1 MAHLSGG
8 AEAHARF
15 KQYEYRANSSLVL
28 TTDSRPRD
36 THEPT
41 GEPETLYGKIDPK
54 SFGDRAYKGR
64 APELDEKLKK
74 SKKKKEREPLT
85 SEPVTNRQSKRR
97 RLQAESILSSG
108 EEGIYQPK
116 TKETRAAY
124 EAMLSVI
131 QQQLGGQP
139 LNIVSGAADEIL
151 SVLKNDIFKNPE
163 KKKEIEKLLNPIPN
177 QIFDQLVSIGRLIT
191 DFQDGGDAAGS
202 GAAANTDD
210 ALDDDVG
217 VAVEFEENED
227 DEDESDCD
235 LVQEDEEE
243 EDDGLEPHGAGGMQ
257 MGSGIDDDDM
267 QEANEG
273 MALNVQDIDA
283 YWLQRKIS
291 QAYDQQIDPQQ
302 CQKLAED
309 VLKILAEGDD
319 REVET
324 KLLVHLQFD
333 KFSLI
338 KLLLRNRLKIVWC
351 TRLARAEDQEE
362 RKKIEEE
369 MMGLGLDL
377 AAILEQLHATRATA
391 KERQKNLEKSIREEA
406 RRLKDES
413 GGGDGDR
420 DRDRRGFVDRDAE
433 SGWLKGQRQLL
444 DLESIAFHQGGLLMA
459 NKKCELPLG
468 SYRNHSK
475 GYEEVHVPA
484 LKPKPLAPGEE
495 LIKISVM
502 PDWAQPAFKGMTQLN
517 RVQSKVYESALFT
530 AENILLCAPTGA
542 GKTNVAMLTILQQIA
557 LHRNPDGSFNNGNYK
572 IVYVAPMKALVA
584 EVVGNLS
591 NRLQHYDVKVKELS
605 GDQSL
610 TRQQIEE
617 TQIIVTTPEK
627 WDIITRKSGDRTYT
641 QLVKLLIIDEIHL
654 LHDNR
659 GPVLESIVART
670 VRQIENTKE
679 HIRLVG
685 LSATLPNYEDV
696 ALFLRVDLEKGLFH
710 FDNSYRPCPLAQQYI
725 GITVKKP
732 LQRFQLM
739 NDVCYEKVLAV
750 AGKHQV
756 LIFVH
761 SRKETA
767 KTARAIRDTAL
778 ANDTLGRFLKEDSA
792 SREIL
797 HSHTELVKSN
807 DLKDLLPYGF
817 AIHHAGMAR
826 VDRQLVEDLFGD
838 GHVQVLVSTATLAWG
853 VNLPAHTVIIKG
865 TQIYNPEKGAWTE
878 LSPLDVMQMLGRAG
892 RPQYDSYGEG
902 IILTGHSELQY
913 YLSLMNQQLPIESQ
927 FVSKLADQLNAE
939 IVLGTVQNARE
950 ACNWIGYT
958 YLYVRM
964 LRNPTLY
971 GLAPDVLTRDIT
983 LEERRADLSLLEPN
997 NPTILPSLAA
1007 ATTPLARSLC
1017 CKPVTGVAMLLN
1029 MLTPPTDLVLR
1040 YHSSLT
1046 EISKSKMIHS
1056 AATILDKN
1064 NLVKY
1069 DRKSGYF
1076 QVTDLGR
1083 IASYYY
1089 ITHGTISTYNEHLKP
1104 TMGDIE
1110 LCRLF
1115 SLSEE
1120 FKYVSVRQD
1129 EKMELAK
1136 LLDRVPIPIK
1146 ESLEEPSAKINVL
1159 LQAYISQLKLEGLSL
1174 TSDMVFITQSAG
1186 RLMRALFEIVLKRG
1200 WAQLAEKALNLCK
1213 MVNKRMWSV
1222 QTPLRQFNGIP
1233 NEILMKLEKKDL
1245 AWERYYDLSS
1255 QEIGELIRFAKMG
1268 RTLHKFIHQFPKLNL
1283 GAHVQPITRTVLRVE
1298 LTITPDFQWEDKVH
1312 GFVEPFWV
1320 IVEDN
1325 DGEYILHHEYF
1336 MLKKQYIDEDHVL
1349 NFTVPIYE
1357 PLPPQYFIRVVS
1369 DRWLGSQSVLPV
1381 SFRHLILPEK
1391 YPPPTELL
1399 DLQPLP
1405 VTALRNPSYE
1415 ALYQEFKHFNP
1426 IQTQVFT
1433 VLYNTDDNV
1442 LVAAPTGSGKTICAE
1457 FAVLRNHQKGHE
1469 SIMRAVYIAPMEA
1482 LAQERYRDW
1491 ERKFGKGLGLRV
1503 VELTGETATDLKLL
1517 EKGQVIISTPEK
1529 WDALSRRWKQR
1540 KHVQQ
1545 VSLFIIDELHL
1556 IGGQGG
1562 PILEVIV
1569 SRMRYIASQGDN
1581 KIRIVALS
1589 TSLANAK
1596 DLGEWIGAS
1605 SHGLFNFPPGVR
1617 PVPLEIHIQGVDIAN
1632 FEARMQA
1639 MAKPT
1644 YTAIV
1649 QHAKSGKPAL
1659 VFVPTRK
1666 HARLTAVDLMTYS
1679 NADSGEKSTFL
1690 LRSVEELEPFL
1701 SKVKEPMLSAT
1712 LRHGVG
1718 YLHEG
1723 LTSMDQEVVSQL
1735 FEAGWIQVC
1744 VASSSMCWGAPL
1756 SAHLVVVMGT
1766 QYYDGRENAHTDY
1779 PVTDLLQMM
1788 GHASRPLLDNSGKC
1802 VILCHAPRKEYYKKF
1817 LYEAF
1822 PVESHLHHFLHD
1834 NLNAEV
1840 VVGVI
1845 ENKQDAVDYLTW
1857 TFMYRRLT
1865 QNPNYYNLQG
1875 VSHRHLSD
1883 HLSELIENTLSD
1895 LEASKCVA
1903 IEDDMDLSPL
1913 NLGMIASYY
1922 YISYT
1927 TIERFSSSLTS
1938 KTKMKGLLEILA
1950 SASEYSQIPIRPG
1963 EEELIRRLINHQRF
1977 SFENP
1982 KCTDPHVKANAL
1994 LQAHFSRHTV
2004 VGNLSSDQREV
2015 LLSSSRLLQ
2024 AMVDVISSNG
2034 WLSLALLAMEVSQ
2047 MVTQGMWE
2055 RDSMLL
2061 QLPHFTKEL
2070 AKKCQ
2075 ENPGKS
2081 IETVFDLVEMED
2093 DERRELL
2100 QMSDLQLLDIARF
2113 CNRFPNIDMTYEVL
2127 ESDDVRAG
2135 EDVSLQVTLERDL
2148 EGRSEV
2154 GSVDAPRYPK
2164 AKEEGWWLVVGDIKT
2179 NQLLAIKRVSLQ
2191 RKSKVKLEFAAPAEA
2206 GKRSYTLYFMCD
2218 SYLGCDQEYSFTI
2231 DAKEASSAGDDSGRE

>member
-1 MAHLSGG
+1 MAHLGGG

-41 GEPETLYGKIDPK
+41 GEPESLWGKIDPK
-54 SFGDRAYKGR
+54 TFGDRAARGR
-64 APELDEKLKK
+64 PPELDEKLRK
-74 SKKKKEREPLT
+74 SKKKKEREPI
-85 SEPVTNRQSKRR
+85 SEPVHTRQSKKR
-97 RLQAESILSSG
+97 RLQEESVLTAT
-108 EEGIYQPK
+108 EEGVYQPK

-124 EAMLSVI
+124 EAMLSLI

-139 LNIVSGAADEIL
+139 LNIVSAAADEIL
-151 SVLKNDIFKNPE
+151 AVLKNDVIKAPD
-163 KKKEIEKLLNPIPN
+163 KKKEIEKLLNPIS
-177 QIFDQLVSIGRLIT
+177 QHVFDQLNTIGKMIT
-191 DFQDGGDAAGS
+191 DYQDGGDAAAAS
-202 GAAANTDD
+202 AANGDD

-227 DEDESDCD
+227 EEDESDLD
-235 LVQEDEEE
+235 MVQEDED
-243 EDDGLEPHGAGGMQ
+243 EDDDVAEPNGTGAMQ
-257 MGSGIDDDDM
+257 MGGGIDDDDM
-267 QEANEG
+267 QDANEG
-273 MALNVQDIDA
+273 MNLNVQDIDA

-302 CQKLAED
+302 CQKLAEE
-309 VLKILAEGDD
+309 VLKILAEGDA

-324 KLLVHLQFD
+324 KLIKHLQFD

-338 KLLLRNRLKIVWC
+338 KFLLRNRLKIVWC

-362 RKKIEEE
+362 RKRIEEE
-369 MMGLGLDL
+369 MTGSGPELG
-377 AAILEQLHATRATA
+377 AILEQLHATRATA

-413 GGGDGDR
+413 GGDGDR
-420 DRDRRGFVDRDAE
+420 SQRGLADRDTD
-433 SGWLKGQRQLL
+433 SGWMKGQRQLL
-444 DLESIAFHQGGLLMA
+444 DLDSIAFHQGGLLMA
-459 NKKCELPLG
+459 NKKTILPEG
-468 SYRNHSK
+468 SYRHQTK
-475 GYEEVHVPA
+475 GYEEVHIPA
-484 LKPKPLAPGEE
+484 LKPKPLEPGED
-495 LIKISVM
+495 LVKIAAM

-517 RVQSKVYESALFT
+517 RVQSKVYETALFS
-530 AENILLCAPTGA
+530 ADNILLCAPTGA
-542 GKTNVAMLTILQQIA
+542 GKTNVAVLTILQQIA
-557 LHRNPDGSFNNGNYK
+557 LNRGSDGSFNHNSYK

-605 GDQSL
+605 GDQTL
-610 TRQQIEE
+610 TKQQIEE

-670 VRQIENTKE
+670 VRQIETTKE
-679 HIRLVG
+679 NIRLVG
-685 LSATLPNYEDV
+685 LSATLPNFEDV
-696 ALFLRVDLEKGLFH
+696 ALFLRVELKKGLFY

-739 NDVCYEKVLAV
+739 NDVCYEKVMAV

-767 KTARAIRDTAL
+767 KTARAIRDAAL
-778 ANDTLGRFLKEDSA
+778 AKDTLGRFLKEDSA

-797 HSHTELVKSN
+797 HTHTDLVKSN

-817 AIHHAGMAR
+817 AVHHAGMAR
-826 VDRQLVEDLFGD
+826 ADRQLVEDLFAD

-892 RPQYDSYGEG
+892 RPQFDTYGEG
-902 IILTGHSELQY
+902 IIITGHSELQY

-958 YLYVRM
+958 YLYIRM

-971 GLAPDVLTRDIT
+971 GLAADVLTKDIT
-983 LEERRADLSLLEPN
+983 LEERRADL
-997 NPTILPSLAA
+997 
-1007 ATTPLARSLC
+1007 
-1017 CKPVTGVAMLLN
+1017 
-1029 MLTPPTDLVLR
+1029 
-1040 YHSSLT
+1040 
-1046 EISKSKMIHS
+1046 IHS

-1064 NLVKY
+1064 NLIKY

-1104 TMGDIE
+1104 MMGDIE

-1120 FKYVSVRQD
+1120 FKYVTVRQD

-1174 TSDMVFITQSAG
+1174 TSDMVFITQSAS
-1186 RLMRALFEIVLKRG
+1186 RLLRALFEIVLKRG
-1200 WAQLAEKALNLCK
+1200 WAQLAEKALNMCK
-1213 MVNKRMWSV
+1213 MVNRRIWSV

-1255 QEIGELIRFAKMG
+1255 QEIGELIRYPKMG

-1283 GAHVQPITRTVLRVE
+1283 AAHVQPITRSVLRVE
-1298 LTITPDFQWEDKVH
+1298 LTITPDFQWDDKVH
-1312 GFVEPFWV
+1312 GYVEPFWV

-1336 MLKKQYIDEDHVL
+1336 LLKKQYIDEDHTL
-1349 NFTVPIYE
+1349 NFTVPISE
-1357 PLPPQYFIRVVS
+1357 PLPPQYFICVVS
-1369 DRWLGSQSVLPV
+1369 DRWLGSQTVLPV

-1415 ALYQEFKHFNP
+1415 ALYQEFRHFNP
-1426 IQTQVFT
+1426 VQTQVFT

-1457 FAVLRNHQKGHE
+1457 FSILRNHQKGPE
-1469 SIMRAVYIAPMEA
+1469 NVMRVVYIAPIEA
-1482 LAQERYRDW
+1482 LAKERFRDW
-1491 ERKFGKGLGLRV
+1491 ERKFAKGLGLRV

-1517 EKGQVIISTPEK
+1517 EKGQIIISTPEK

-1540 KHVQQ
+1540 KYVQQ

-1556 IGGQGG
+1556 IGGYGG
-1562 PILEVIV
+1562 PVLEVIV
-1569 SRMRYIASQGDN
+1569 SRMRYIASQGEN

-1596 DLGEWIGAS
+1596 DLGEWIGAT
-1605 SHGLFNFPPGVR
+1605 SHGLFNFP
-1617 PVPLEIHIQGVDIAN
+1617 
-1632 FEARMQA
+1632 QA
-1639 MAKPT
+1639 
-1644 YTAIV
+1644 
-1649 QHAKSGKPAL
+1649 
-1659 VFVPTRK
+1659 FVLCLWRF
-1666 HARLTAVDLMTYS
+1666 
-1679 NADSGEKSTFL
+1679 TFKEWIL
-1690 LRSVEELEPFL
+1690 L
-1701 SKVKEPMLSAT
+1701 T
-1712 LRHGVG
+1712 LR
-1718 YLHEG
+1718 
-1723 LTSMDQEVVSQL
+1723 QE
-1735 FEAGWIQVC
+1735 C
-1744 VASSSMCWGAPL
+1744 
-1756 SAHLVVVMGT
+1756 
-1766 QYYDGRENAHTDY
+1766 
-1779 PVTDLLQMM
+1779 
-1788 GHASRPLLDNSGKC
+1788 
-1802 VILCHAPRKEYYKKF
+1802 
-1817 LYEAF
+1817 
-1822 PVESHLHHFLHD
+1822 
-1834 NLNAEV
+1834 
-1840 VVGVI
+1840 
-1845 ENKQDAVDYLTW
+1845 
-1857 TFMYRRLT
+1857 
-1865 QNPNYYNLQG
+1865 
-1875 VSHRHLSD
+1875 
-1883 HLSELIENTLSD
+1883 
-1895 LEASKCVA
+1895 
-1903 IEDDMDLSPL
+1903 
-1913 NLGMIASYY
+1913 
-1922 YISYT
+1922 
-1927 TIERFSSSLTS
+1927 
-1938 KTKMKGLLEILA
+1938 
-1950 SASEYSQIPIRPG
+1950 
-1963 EEELIRRLINHQRF
+1963 
-1977 SFENP
+1977 
-1982 KCTDPHVKANAL
+1982 
-1994 LQAHFSRHTV
+1994 
-2004 VGNLSSDQREV
+2004 
-2015 LLSSSRLLQ
+2015 
-2024 AMVDVISSNG
+2024 
-2034 WLSLALLAMEVSQ
+2034 
-2047 MVTQGMWE
+2047 
-2055 RDSMLL
+2055 
-2061 QLPHFTKEL
+2061 
-2070 AKKCQ
+2070 
-2075 ENPGKS
+2075 
-2081 IETVFDLVEMED
+2081 
-2093 DERRELL
+2093 
-2100 QMSDLQLLDIARF
+2100 
-2113 CNRFPNIDMTYEVL
+2113 
-2127 ESDDVRAG
+2127 
-2135 EDVSLQVTLERDL
+2135 
-2148 EGRSEV
+2148 
-2154 GSVDAPRYPK
+2154 
-2164 AKEEGWWLVVGDIKT
+2164 
-2179 NQLLAIKRVSLQ
+2179 
-2191 RKSKVKLEFAAPAEA
+2191 KL
-2206 GKRSYTLYFMCD
+2206 
-2218 SYLGCDQEYSFTI
+2218 
-2231 DAKEASSAGDDSGRE
+2231 

>member
-1 MAHLSGG
+1 MAHLGGG

-41 GEPETLYGKIDPK
+41 GEPESLYGKIDPK
-54 SFGDRAYKGR
+54 TFGDRAYRGR
-64 APELDEKLKK
+64 PPELDEKLKK
-74 SKKKKEREPLT
+74 SKKKKEREPLG
-85 SEPVTNRQSKRR
+85 SEPVPSRQSKKRR
-97 RLQAESILSSG
+97 KEESVLTSV
-108 EEGIYQPK
+108 EEGVYQPK

-151 SVLKNDIFKNPE
+151 AVLKNDAFKNPD

-177 QIFDQLVSIGRLIT
+177 HVFDQLVSIGRLIT
-191 DFQDGGDAAGS
+191 DFQEGGDVGGS
-202 GAAANTDD
+202 GGGTAEDG
-210 ALDDDVG
+210 LDDDVG
-217 VAVEFEENED
+217 VAVEFEENEE
-227 DEDESDCD
+227 EDEESDFD
-235 LVQEDEEE
+235 MVQEDEEE
-243 EDDGLEPHGAGGMQ
+243 DDDVAEANESGAMQ
-257 MGSGIDDDDM
+257 MGGGIDDDDG
-267 QEANEG
+267 QDANEG
-273 MALNVQDIDA
+273 MTLNVQDIDA

-291 QAYDQQIDPQQ
+291 QAYEQQIDPQQ
-302 CQKLAED
+302 CQKLAEE

-319 REVET
+319 RDVEN
-324 KLLVHLQFD
+324 KLLLHLQFE

-338 KLLLRNRLKIVWC
+338 KFLLRNRWKVVWC

-369 MMGLGLDL
+369 MMGLGPNLV
-377 AAILEQLHATRATA
+377 AILEQLHATRATA

-413 GGGDGDR
+413 GGD
-420 DRDRRGFVDRDAE
+420 VDRDQRVLVDRDGDG
-433 SGWLKGQRQLL
+433 GWLKGQRQLL
-444 DLESIAFHQGGLLMA
+444 DLDSISFHQGGLLMA

-484 LKPKPLAPGEE
+484 LKPKPLADDEK
-495 LIKISVM
+495 IVKISTM
-502 PDWAQPAFKGMTQLN
+502 PEWAQPAFSGMTQLN
-517 RVQSKVYESALFT
+517 RVQSKVYDTALFS

-557 LHRNPDGSFNNGNYK
+557 LNRNQDGTINKNNFK

-591 NRLQHYDVKVKELS
+591 GRLQHYGIEVKELS
-605 GDQSL
+605 GDQTL

-670 VRQIENTKE
+670 VRQIETTKD

-696 ALFLRVDLEKGLFH
+696 ALFLRVDLDKGLFYC
-710 FDNSYRPCPLAQQYI
+710 DNSYRPCPLAQQYI
-725 GITVKKP
+725 GISVKKP

-739 NDVCYEKVLAV
+739 NDICYEKVMAV
-750 AGKHQV
+750 AGKHQI

-778 ANDTLGRFLKEDSA
+778 ANDTLGRFLTENSA

-797 HSHTELVKSN
+797 QSHTDLMKNN

-817 AIHHAGMAR
+817 AIHHAGLAR
-826 VDRQLVEDLFGD
+826 GDRELVEALFAD
-838 GHVQVLVSTATLAWG
+838 KHVQVLVSTATLAWG
-853 VNLPAHTVIIKG
+853 VNLPAHNVIIKG

-892 RPQYDSYGEG
+892 RPQYDTYGEG
-902 IILTGHSELQY
+902 IIITGNTELQY

-927 FVSKLADQLNAE
+927 FISKLADQLNAE

-971 GLAPDVLTRDIT
+971 GLPADVLTRDVL
-983 LEERRADLSLLEPN
+983 LEERRADL
-997 NPTILPSLAA
+997 
-1007 ATTPLARSLC
+1007 
-1017 CKPVTGVAMLLN
+1017 
-1029 MLTPPTDLVLR
+1029 
-1040 YHSSLT
+1040 
-1046 EISKSKMIHS
+1046 IHS

-1089 ITHGTISTYNEHLKP
+1089 ITHGTIATYNEHLKP

-1120 FKYVSVRQD
+1120 FKYVTVRQD

-1146 ESLEEPSAKINVL
+1146 ESLEESSAKINVL

-1174 TSDMVFITQSAG
+1174 TSDMIFITQSAG

-1213 MVNKRMWSV
+1213 MVSKRMWSV
-1222 QTPLRQFNGIP
+1222 QTPLRQFTGISHQ
-1233 NEILMKLEKKDL
+1233 ILNRIEKKDL
-1245 AWERYYDLSS
+1245 AWERYYDLSA
-1255 QEIGELIRFAKMG
+1255 QEIGELLRIPKMG
-1268 RTLHKFIHQFPKLNL
+1268 KTLYKYIHQFPKLEL
-1283 GAHVQPITRTVLRVE
+1283 AAHVQPITRTVLKVE
-1298 LTITPDFQWEDKVH
+1298 LTITPDFQWDDKIH

-1336 MLKKQYIDEDHVL
+1336 LLKKQFIDDDHTL
-1349 NFTVPIYE
+1349 NFSVPIYE
-1357 PLPPQYFIRVVS
+1357 PLPPQYFIQVVS

-1405 VTALRNPSYE
+1405 VSALRNPSYE
-1415 ALYQEFKHFNP
+1415 ALYHEFKHFNP
-1426 IQTQVFT
+1426 VQTQVFT

-1457 FAVLRNHQKGHE
+1457 FAILRNRQKGPD
-1469 SIMRAVYIAPMEA
+1469 SIMRAVYIAPIEA
-1482 LAQERYRDW
+1482 LAKERYRDW
-1491 ERKFGKGLGLRV
+1491 ERKFGKGLGVRV

-1517 EKGQVIISTPEK
+1517 EKGQLIISTPEK

-1562 PILEVIV
+1562 PVLEVIV
-1569 SRMRYIASQGDN
+1569 SRMRYIASQVEN

-1596 DLGEWIGAS
+1596 DLGEWIGAT

-1649 QHAKSGKPAL
+1649 QHARNGKPAI

-1666 HARLTAVDLMTYS
+1666 HAQLTAVDLMTYS
-1679 NADSGEKSTFL
+1679 GADSGEKPIFL
-1690 LRSVEELEPFL
+1690 PREPEELAPFVDKIKD
-1701 SKVKEPMLSAT
+1701 SMLKAT
-1712 LRHGVG
+1712 LQYGVG

-1723 LTSMDQEVVSQL
+1723 LTAMDQEVVSHL

-1744 VASSSMCWGAPL
+1744 VMSSSLCWGLPL
-1756 SAHLVVVMGT
+1756 MAHLVVVMGT
-1766 QYYDGRENAHTDY
+1766 QYYDGQENAHTDY

-1788 GHASRPLLDNSGKC
+1788 GHASRPLVDNSGKC
-1802 VILCHAPRKEYYKKF
+1802 VILCHASRKEYYKKF

-1822 PVESHLHHFLHD
+1822 PVESHLQHYLHD
-1834 NLNAEV
+1834 NLNAEI

-1883 HLSELIENTLSD
+1883 HLSELVENTLSD
-1895 LEASKCVA
+1895 LEASKC
-1903 IEDDMDLSPL
+1903 ISMEDEMDLSPL

-1922 YISYT
+1922 YINYT
-1927 TIERFSSSLTS
+1927 TIEKFSSSLTS

-1950 SASEYSQIPIRPG
+1950 HASEYAQLPIRPG
-1963 EEELIRRLINHQRF
+1963 EEEVIRRLINHQRF
-1977 SFENP
+1977 SVENP
-1982 KCTDPHVKANAL
+1982 RLIDSHLKANAL
-1994 LQAHFSRHTV
+1994 LQAHFSRHV
-2004 VGNLSSDQREV
+2004 VGGNLASDQREV
-2015 LLSSSRLLQ
+2015 LLSASRLLQ

-2061 QLPHFTKEL
+2061 QLPHFTKDL

-2093 DERRELL
+2093 DERQELL
-2100 QMSDLQLLDIARF
+2100 QMSDSQLLDIARF
-2113 CNRFPNIDMTYEVL
+2113 CNRFPNIDMAYDVL
-2127 ESDDVRAG
+2127 ESDNVRAG
-2135 EDVSLQVTLERDL
+2135 EDITLQVTLERDL
-2148 EGRSEV
+2148 EGRMEV
-2154 GSVDAPRYPK
+2154 GPVDAPRYPK
-2164 AKEEGWWLVVGDIKT
+2164 AKEEGWWLVVGDTKT
-2179 NQLLAIKRVSLQ
+2179 NQLLAIKRVSLL
-2191 RKSKVKLEFAAPAEA
+2191 RKSRVKLEFTAPPEA
-2206 GKRSYTLYFMCD
+2206 GKKTYVLYFMCD
-2218 SYLGCDQEYSFTI
+2218 SYLGCDQEYSFTVDI
-2231 DAKEASSAGDDSGRE
+2231 KEAAAPDEE

>member
-1 MAHLSGG
+1 MAHLGGG

-41 GEPETLYGKIDPK
+41 GEPESLWGKIDPK
-54 SFGDRAYKGR
+54 HFGDRVYRGKP
-64 APELDEKLKK
+64 PELEEKLKK
-74 SKKKKEREPLT
+74 SKKKKERDPAALEQEPRK
-85 SEPVTNRQSKRR
+85 ESKRR
-97 RLQAESILSSG
+97 RVLQEESVLSLADDAV
-108 EEGIYQPK
+108 YQPK

-124 EAMLSVI
+124 EALLSVI
-131 QQQLGGQP
+131 QQQFGGQP
-139 LNIVSGAADEIL
+139 QDVLSGAADEVL
-151 SVLKNDIFKNPE
+151 SVLKNEKFKNPD
-163 KKKEIEKLLNPIPN
+163 KKKEIEKLLNPISN
-177 QIFDQLVSIGRLIT
+177 QLFDQLVSIGRLIT
-191 DFQDGGDAAGS
+191 DYQDGGDAAAPAPADG
-202 GAAANTDD
+202 NEE
-210 ALDDDVG
+210 ALDDDIG
-217 VAVEFEENED
+217 VAVEFEE
-227 DEDESDCD
+227 
-235 LVQEDEEE
+235 DEEE
-243 EDDGLEPHGAGGMQ
+243 EESDYDQVQEESENEDEEGQEQNGSGAMQ
-257 MGSGIDDDDM
+257 MGGIDDDDLE
-267 QEANEG
+267 EANEG
-273 MALNVQDIDA
+273 LALNVQDIDA

-291 QAYDQQIDPQQ
+291 QAYEEIDPQQ
-302 CQKLAED
+302 SQKLAEE
-309 VLKILAEGDD
+309 VLEILAEGDD
-319 REVET
+319 RDVENRLVM
-324 KLLVHLQFD
+324 LLDYD
-333 KFSLI
+333 KFDLI

-351 TRLARAEDQEE
+351 TRLARAEDQEQ

-369 MMGLGLDL
+369 MTTMGPGL
-377 AAILEQLHATRATA
+377 ATILEQLHATRASA

-406 RRLKDES
+406 RRLKDERS
-413 GGGDGDR
+413 GTDGDEG
-420 DRDRRGFVDRDAE
+420 RRVVDRDADN
-433 SGWLKGQRQLL
+433 GWLKGQRQLL
-444 DLESIAFHQGGLLMA
+444 DLDSLAFHQGGLLMA

-468 SYRNHSK
+468 SYRANQK
-475 GYEEVHVPA
+475 GYEEVHVPS
-484 LKPKPLAPGEE
+484 LKPKPFADGEE
-495 LIKISVM
+495 LIKISMM
-502 PDWAQPAFKGMTQLN
+502 PEWAQPAFEGMKQLN
-517 RVQSKVYESALFT
+517 RVQSRVYETALFSP
-530 AENILLCAPTGA
+530 ENILLCAPTGA
-542 GKTNVAMLTILQQIA
+542 GKTNVAMLTILHELGMHQSE
-557 LHRNPDGSFNNGNYK
+557 NPDEPFSKK
-572 IVYVAPMKALVA
+572 IIYVAPMKALVA

-591 NRLQHYDVKVKELS
+591 HRLKSYNIVVKELS
-605 GDQSL
+605 GDHSL

-617 TQIIVTTPEK
+617 THIIVTTPEK
-627 WDIITRKSGDRTYT
+627 WDIVTRKSGDRTYT

-670 VRQIENTKE
+670 VRQIETTKE

-696 ALFLRVDLEKGLFH
+696 ALFLRVDRSKGLFY

-739 NDVCYEKVLAV
+739 NEICYEKVMGA

-778 ANDTLGRFLKEDSA
+778 ANDTLGRFLRDDGA

-797 HSHTELVKSN
+797 QNQTELVKSN
-807 DLKDLLPYGF
+807 ELKDLLPYGF
-817 AIHHAGMAR
+817 AIHHAGMTR
-826 VDRQLVEDLFGD
+826 PDRSLVEDLFAD

-865 TQIYNPEKGAWTE
+865 TQVYNPEKGAWTE

-902 IILTGHSELQY
+902 IILTGHTELQY

-950 ACNWIGYT
+950 ACTWIGYT
-958 YLYVRM
+958 YLYIRM

-971 GLAPDVLTRDIT
+971 GLPADILEKDT
-983 LEERRADLSLLEPN
+983 NLEERRADL
-997 NPTILPSLAA
+997 
-1007 ATTPLARSLC
+1007 
-1017 CKPVTGVAMLLN
+1017 
-1029 MLTPPTDLVLR
+1029 
-1040 YHSSLT
+1040 
-1046 EISKSKMIHS
+1046 IHS
-1056 AATILDKN
+1056 AASILDRN
-1064 NLVKY
+1064 NLIKY

-1089 ITHGTISTYNEHLKP
+1089 ITHGTISTYNEYLKP

-1120 FKYVSVRQD
+1120 FKYVAVRQD

-1136 LLDRVPIPIK
+1136 LLDRVPIPVK

-1159 LQAYISQLKLEGLSL
+1159 LQAYIAGLKLEGLSL
-1174 TSDMVFITQSAG
+1174 TSDMVYIRQSAG
-1186 RLMRALFEIVLKRG
+1186 RLLRALFEIVLKRG
-1200 WAQLAEKALNLCK
+1200 WAQLAERALNMCK
-1213 MVNKRMWSV
+1213 MVDKRMWSV
-1222 QTPLRQFNGIP
+1222 QTPLRQFAGIP

-1255 QEIGELIRFAKMG
+1255 QEIGELIRYQKMG
-1268 RTLHKFIHQFPKLNL
+1268 RTLHKNIHQLPKLNL
-1283 GAHVQPITRTVLRVE
+1283 AARVQPITRTILGFE
-1298 LTITPDFQWEDKVH
+1298 LTITPDFQWDDKVH
-1312 GFVEPFWV
+1312 GYVEPFWV

-1325 DGEYILHHEYF
+1325 DGEFILHHEYF
-1336 MLKKQYIDEDHVL
+1336 MLKKQYIDEDHTL

-1369 DRWLGSQSVLPV
+1369 DKWLGSLTVLPV
-1381 SFRHLILPEK
+1381 CFRHLILPEK

-1405 VTALRNPSYE
+1405 VTALRNPLYE
-1415 ALYQEFKHFNP
+1415 ALYGTFKHFNP

-1457 FAVLRNHQKGHE
+1457 FALLRNHQKGPE
-1469 SIMRAVYIAPMEA
+1469 SIMRAVYIAPIEA
-1482 LAQERYRDW
+1482 LAKERYLEW
-1491 ERKFGKGLGLRV
+1491 KEKFGKGLGMNV

-1517 EKGQVIISTPEK
+1517 ERGQIIISTPEK

-1545 VSLFIIDELHL
+1545 VSLFIVDELHL
-1556 IGGQGG
+1556 IGGSMG
-1562 PILEVIV
+1562 PILEIIV
-1569 SRMRYIASQGDN
+1569 SRMRRIASQIGN
-1581 KIRIVALS
+1581 SIRIVALS
-1589 TSLANAK
+1589 ASLANAK
-1596 DLGEWIGAS
+1596 DLGEWIGAT

-1639 MAKPT
+1639 MTKPT

-1649 QHAKSGKPAL
+1649 QHGKNGKPAL
-1659 VFVPTRK
+1659 IFVPTRK
-1666 HARLTAVDLMTYS
+1666 HARLTAIDLMTYS
-1679 NADSGEKSTFL
+1679 IADSGEKPAFL
-1690 LRSVEELEPFL
+1690 LGSIEDMETFI
-1701 SKVKEPMLSAT
+1701 SGVKEDVLKNTLS
-1712 LRHGVG
+1712 HGIG
-1718 YLHEG
+1718 FLHEG
-1723 LTSMDQEVVSQL
+1723 LTDLDREVVLQL
-1735 FEAGWIQVC
+1735 FLSGRIQVC
-1744 VASSSMCWGAPL
+1744 VASSSMCWGISMP
-1756 SAHLVVVMGT
+1756 AHLVVVMGT

-1779 PVTDLLQMM
+1779 PITDLLQMM
-1788 GHASRPLLDNSGKC
+1788 GHASRPLKDNSGKC

-1822 PVESHLHHFLHD
+1822 PVESQLHHFIHD
-1834 NLNAEV
+1834 HFNAEV
-1840 VVGVI
+1840 VVGVV

-1865 QNPNYYNLQG
+1865 KNPNYYNLQG

-1883 HLSELIENTLSD
+1883 HLSDLVENALND

-1903 IEDDMDLSPL
+1903 IEEDMYLKPL
-1913 NLGMIASYY
+1913 NLGLIASYY

-1927 TIERFSSSLTS
+1927 TIERFSSSLTP
-1938 KTKMKGLLEILA
+1938 KAKLKGLLDILA
-1950 SASEYSQIPIRPG
+1950 SAAEFDQLPIRPG
-1963 EEELIRRLINHQRF
+1963 EEELIRKLINHQRF

-1982 KCTDPHVKANAL
+1982 RCTDPHVKANAL
-1994 LQAHFSRHTV
+1994 LQAHFSRHKV
-2004 VGNLSSDQREV
+2004 VGNLAADQREV
-2015 LLSSSRLLQ
+2015 LLSAHRLLQ

-2034 WLSLALLAMEVSQ
+2034 WLSLAISVMEISQ

-2055 RDSMLL
+2055 RDSTLL
-2061 QLPHFTKEL
+2061 QLPHFDREL
-2070 AKKCQ
+2070 ARKCQ

-2081 IETVFDLVEMED
+2081 IETIFELVDMED

-2100 QMSDLQLLDIARF
+2100 QMDDSKLHDIARF
-2113 CNRFPNIDMTYEVL
+2113 CNRFPNIEMAYEVL
-2127 ESDDVRAG
+2127 DSDDIRPGDKVT
-2135 EDVSLQVTLERDL
+2135 LHITLEREL

-2154 GSVDAPRYPK
+2154 GPVDAPRYPK
-2164 AKEEGWWLVVGDIKT
+2164 PKEEGWWLVVGDT
-2179 NQLLAIKRVSLQ
+2179 NSNQLLAIKRVALQ
-2191 RKSKVKLEFAAPAEA
+2191 RKAKVKLDFDAPAEP
-2206 GKRSYTLYFMCD
+2206 GQETYMIYFMCD
-2218 SYLGCDQEYSFTI
+2218 SYLGCDQEYQFTI
-2231 DAKEASSAGDDSGRE
+2231 NVQGTAEE

>member
-1 MAHLSGG
+1 MAHLGGG

-41 GEPETLYGKIDPK
+41 GEPESLYGKIDPK
-54 SFGDRAYKGR
+54 TFGDRAYRGR
-64 APELDEKLKK
+64 PAELDEKLKK
-74 SKKKKEREPLT
+74 SKKKKERDPLASEPL
-85 SEPVTNRQSKRR
+85 PARQNKRR
-97 RLQAESILSSG
+97 RLQEESVLSSA
-108 EEGIYQPK
+108 EEGVYQPK

-151 SVLKNDIFKNPE
+151 AVLKNETIKTND

-177 QIFDQLVSIGRLIT
+177 HVFEQLVSIGRLIT
-191 DFQDGGDAAGS
+191 DFQDGGDAVGP
-202 GAAANTDD
+202 GAATADD
-210 ALDDDVG
+210 GLDDDVG
-217 VAVEFEENED
+217 VAVEFEENEED
-227 DEDESDCD
+227 DDESDLD
-235 LVQEDEEE
+235 MVQEEDEEE
-243 EDDGLEPHGAGGMQ
+243 DDVIEPNGTSAMQ
-257 MGSGIDDDDM
+257 MGGGVDDEEM
-267 QEANEG
+267 EEANEG
-273 MALNVQDIDA
+273 MTLNVQDIDA

-291 QAYDQQIDPQQ
+291 QAYEQQIDPQQ
-302 CQKLAED
+302 CQKLAEE

-338 KLLLRNRLKIVWC
+338 KFLLRNRLKIVWC

-369 MMGLGLDL
+369 MLGMGPNL
-377 AAILEQLHATRATA
+377 ATILEQLHTTRASA

-413 GGGDGDR
+413 SGDGDR
-420 DRDRRGFVDRDAE
+420 DRERRGRGVTDRED

-444 DLESIAFHQGGLLMA
+444 DLNSISFQQGGLLMA

-495 LIKISVM
+495 LVKTSSM
-502 PDWAQPAFKGMTQLN
+502 PDWAQPAFKGMAQLN
-517 RVQSKVYESALFT
+517 RVQSKVYETALFT

-557 LHRNPDGSFNNGNYK
+557 LNRNEDGSFNNSNYK

-591 NRLQHYDVKVKELS
+591 NRLQHYNVQVKELS

-627 WDIITRKSGDRTYT
+627 WDIVTRKSGDRTYT

-670 VRQIENTKE
+670 VRQIETTKE

-696 ALFLRVDLEKGLFH
+696 ALFLRVDLQKGLFH

-725 GITVKKP
+725 GINVKKP

-739 NDVCYEKVLAV
+739 NDVCYEKVMAV

-761 SRKETA
+761 SRKETN
-767 KTARAIRDTAL
+767 KTARAIRDAAL
-778 ANDTLGRFLKEDSA
+778 ANDTLGRFLREDSA

-797 HSHTELVKSN
+797 QSHTELFKSN
-807 DLKDLLPYGF
+807 DVKDLLPYGF
-817 AIHHAGMAR
+817 AIHHAGMVRA
-826 VDRQLVEDLFGD
+826 DRQLVEDLFAD
-838 GHVQVLVSTATLAWG
+838 GHIQVLVSTATLAWG

-892 RPQYDSYGEG
+892 RPQFDSYGEG
-902 IILTGHSELQY
+902 IIITGHSELQY

-958 YLYVRM
+958 YLYIRM

-971 GLAPDVLTRDIT
+971 GLAPDVLTTDIT
-983 LEERRADLSLLEPN
+983 LEERRADL
-997 NPTILPSLAA
+997 
-1007 ATTPLARSLC
+1007 
-1017 CKPVTGVAMLLN
+1017 
-1029 MLTPPTDLVLR
+1029 
-1040 YHSSLT
+1040 
-1046 EISKSKMIHS
+1046 IHS
-1056 AATILDKN
+1056 AATILDRN
-1064 NLVKY
+1064 NLLKY

-1089 ITHGTISTYNEHLKP
+1089 ITHKTISTYNEHLKP

-1120 FKYVSVRQD
+1120 FQYVMVRQD

-1159 LQAYISQLKLEGLSL
+1159 LQAYVSKLKLEGLSL

-1200 WAQLAEKALNLCK
+1200 WAQLAEKALKWCK
-1213 MVNKRMWSV
+1213 MINRRMWSV
-1222 QTPLRQFNGIP
+1222 QTPLRQFHGLSND
-1233 NEILMKLEKKDL
+1233 ILMKLEKKDL
-1245 AWERYYDLSS
+1245 AWDRYYDLSS
-1255 QEIGELIRFAKMG
+1255 QELGELIRAPKLG
-1268 RTLHKFIHQFPKLNL
+1268 RTLHKFVHQFPKLNL
-1283 GAHVQPITRTVLRVE
+1283 AAHVQPITRTILSVE
-1298 LTITPDFQWEDKVH
+1298 LTITADFQWEDKLH

-1336 MLKKQYIDEDHVL
+1336 MLKKQYIDEDHTL

-1426 IQTQVFT
+1426 VQTQVFT
-1433 VLYNTDDNV
+1433 ILYNTDDNV

-1457 FAVLRNHQKGHE
+1457 FALLRNHQTAGE
-1469 SIMRAVYIAPMEA
+1469 GVMRAVYIAPIEA
-1482 LAQERYRDW
+1482 LANERFRDW
-1491 ERKFGKGLGLRV
+1491 ERKFAKALGLRV

-1517 EKGQVIISTPEK
+1517 ERGQIIISTPEK

-1540 KHVQQ
+1540 KHIQQ

-1569 SRMRYIASQGDN
+1569 SRMRYIASQSEN

-1596 DLGEWIGAS
+1596 DLGEWIGAT

-1617 PVPLEIHIQGVDIAN
+1617 PVPLEIHIQGVDVAN

-1639 MAKPT
+1639 MTKPT

-1649 QHAKSGKPAL
+1649 QHAKNGKPAL

-1666 HARLTAVDLMTYS
+1666 HARLTALDLMTYA
-1679 NADSGEKSTFL
+1679 NVDNGDKPMFL
-1690 LRSVEELEPFL
+1690 LRSPEEIEPFA
-1701 SKVKEPMLSAT
+1701 VKIKEETLRAT
-1712 LRHGVG
+1712 LRYGIG

-1723 LTSMDQEVVSQL
+1723 LDDMDREVVSQL

-1744 VASSSMCWGAPL
+1744 VMTNLLCWGVPL
-1756 SAHLVVVMGT
+1756 TAHLVVVMGT

-1834 NLNAEV
+1834 NLNAEI

-1883 HLSELIENTLSD
+1883 HLSELVENTLSD
-1895 LEASKCVA
+1895 LEASKCIA

-1950 SASEYSQIPIRPG
+1950 SASEYAQLPIRPG
-1963 EEELIRRLINHQRF
+1963 EEDIIRKLINHQRF

-1982 KCTDPHVKANAL
+1982 NWGDPHVKANAL
-1994 LQAHFSRHTV
+1994 LQAHFSRHV
-2004 VGNLSSDQREV
+2004 VSGNLASDQREV
-2015 LLSSSRLLQ
+2015 LLSASRLLQ

-2034 WLSLALLAMEVSQ
+2034 WLTLALLAMEVSQ

-2061 QLPHFTKEL
+2061 QLPHFTKDL

-2093 DERRELL
+2093 EERRELL
-2100 QMSDLQLLDIARF
+2100 QMSDSQLLDIAKF
-2113 CNRFPNIDMTYEVL
+2113 CNRFPNIDMVYDVV
-2127 ESDDVRAG
+2127 DGDNVRAG
-2135 EDVSLQVTLERDL
+2135 EDVTLQVTLERDL
-2148 EGRSEV
+2148 EGRTEV
-2154 GSVDAPRYPK
+2154 GPVDAPRFPK
-2164 AKEEGWWLVVGDIKT
+2164 AKEEGWWLVVGDTKT

-2191 RKSKVKLEFAAPAEA
+2191 RKAKVKLEFAAPAEI
-2206 GKRSYTLYFMCD
+2206 GKKTYTLCFMCD
-2218 SYLGCDQEYSFTI
+2218 SYMGCDQEYSFTV
-2231 DAKEASSAGDDSGRE
+2231 DVKEAAAEQNE

>member
-1 MAHLSGG
+1 MAHLGGG

-28 TTDSRPRD
+28 TTDTRPRD

-41 GEPETLYGKIDPK
+41 GEPESLWGKIDPR
-54 SFGDRAYKGR
+54 SFGDRAYRGR
-64 APELDEKLKK
+64 PQELDEKLQKAK
-74 SKKKKEREPLT
+74 RKKKERDLVAETAP
-85 SEPVTNRQSKRR
+85 RQAKRR
-97 RLQAESILSSG
+97 RLREESVLTST
-108 EEGIYQPK
+108 EEGVYQPK

-151 SVLKNDIFKNPE
+151 AVLKNDTFKNPD

-177 QIFDQLVSIGRLIT
+177 PVFDQLVSIGRLIT
-191 DFQDGGDAAGS
+191 DFQDASDVAGS
-202 GAAANTDD
+202 AVANGDE

-227 DEDESDCD
+227 DEEESDLD
-235 LVQEDEEE
+235 MVQEDEEE
-243 EDDGLEPHGAGGMQ
+243 DEDIAEPNSSSAMQ
-257 MGSGIDDDDM
+257 MGAGIDDDDM
-267 QEANEG
+267 REASEG
-273 MALNVQDIDA
+273 MSLNVQDIDA

-291 QAYDQQIDPQQ
+291 QAYEQQIDAQQ
-302 CQKLAED
+302 CQKLAEE
-309 VLKILAEGDD
+309 VLKILAEGDA

-324 KLLVHLQFD
+324 KLLLHLQFD

-338 KLLLRNRLKIVWC
+338 KFLLRNRLKIVWC
-351 TRLARAEDQEE
+351 TRLARAEDQDD

-369 MMGLGLDL
+369 MMGLGPEL
-377 AAILEQLHATRATA
+377 ASIVEQLHATRATA

-413 GGGDGDR
+413 AGDEDTG
-420 DRDRRGFVDRDAE
+420 RRGVVDRDAE
-433 SGWLKGQRQLL
+433 GSWLKGQRQLL
-444 DLESIAFHQGGLLMA
+444 DLESLAFEQGGLLMA
-459 NKKCELPLG
+459 NRRTDLPVG
-468 SYRNHSK
+468 SFKHLSK
-475 GYEEVHVPA
+475 GYEEVHVPV
-484 LKPKPLAPGEE
+484 LKTKPDPNEKLV
-495 LIKISVM
+495 KISSL
-502 PDWAQPAFKGMTQLN
+502 PDWAQPAFKGMQQLN
-517 RVQSKVYESALFT
+517 RVQSKVYETALFS

-542 GKTNVAMLTILQQIA
+542 GKTNVAVLTMLQQIA
-557 LHRNPDGSFNNGNYK
+557 LNRDPDGSFNHSNYK

-584 EVVGNLS
+584 EIVGNLS
-591 NRLQHYDVKVKELS
+591 NRLQEYDVKVRELS

-670 VRQIENTKE
+670 VRQIETTKE

-696 ALFLRVDLEKGLFH
+696 ALFLHVDVNKGLFY
-710 FDNSYRPCPLAQQYI
+710 FDNSYRPVPLSQQYI
-725 GITVKKP
+725 GITVRKP

-739 NDVCYEKVLAV
+739 NDVCYEKVVAA

-767 KTARAIRDTAL
+767 KTARAIRDSAL
-778 ANDTLGRFLKEDSA
+778 ANDTLGRFLKEDGV

-797 HSHTELVKSN
+797 QSHTDIVKSN

-826 VDRQLVEDLFGD
+826 ADRQLVEDLFAD

-892 RPQYDSYGEG
+892 RPQYDTCGEG
-902 IILTGHSELQY
+902 IIITGHSELQY

-958 YLYVRM
+958 YLYIRM

-971 GLAPDVLTRDIT
+971 GLAPDVLTNDIT
-983 LEERRADLSLLEPN
+983 LEERRADLIH
-997 NPTILPSLAA
+997 TAA
-1007 ATTPLARSLC
+1007 S
-1017 CKPVTGVAMLLN
+1017 
-1029 MLTPPTDLVLR
+1029 
-1040 YHSSLT
+1040 
-1046 EISKSKMIHS
+1046 
-1056 AATILDKN
+1056 ILDKN

-1120 FKYVSVRQD
+1120 FKYVTVRQD

-1136 LLDRVPIPIK
+1136 LLDRVPIPVK

-1213 MVNKRMWSV
+1213 MVNRRMWSV
-1222 QTPLRQFNGIP
+1222 QTPLRQFTGIP
-1233 NEILMKLEKKDL
+1233 NEILSKLEKKDL

-1255 QEIGELIRFAKMG
+1255 QELGELIRAPKQG
-1268 RTLHKFIHQFPKLNL
+1268 RMLHKFIHQFPKLNL
-1283 GAHVQPITRTVLRVE
+1283 AAHVLPITRSVLRVE

-1312 GFVEPFWV
+1312 GYVEPFWV

-1336 MLKKQYIDEDHVL
+1336 MLKKQYIDEDHTL

-1369 DRWLGSQSVLPV
+1369 DRWLGSQTVLPV

-1415 ALYQEFKHFNP
+1415 ALYKDFKNFNP
-1426 IQTQVFT
+1426 VQTQVFT

-1457 FAVLRNHQKGHE
+1457 FAILRNHQKGPD
-1469 SIMRAVYIAPMEA
+1469 SIMRVVYIAPMEA
-1482 LAQERYRDW
+1482 LAKERFRDW
-1491 ERKFGKGLGLRV
+1491 NRKFGREGLGMKV
-1503 VELTGETATDLKLL
+1503 VELSGETATDLKLL
-1517 EKGQVIISTPEK
+1517 EKGQIIISTPEK

-1562 PILEVIV
+1562 PVLEVVV
-1569 SRMRYIASQGDN
+1569 SRMRYIASEVEN

-1596 DLGEWIGAS
+1596 DLGEWIGAT
-1605 SHGLFNFPPGVR
+1605 SHGLFNFPPNVR
-1617 PVPLEIHIQGVDIAN
+1617 PAPLEIHIQGVDIAN

-1639 MAKPT
+1639 MTKPT

-1649 QHAKSGKPAL
+1649 QHAKNGKPAL

-1666 HARLTAVDLMTYS
+1666 HVRLTAVDLMTYS
-1679 NADSGEKSTFL
+1679 GADGGENPAFL
-1690 LRSVEELEPFL
+1690 LSSFEDVETFIDNVSEETLRT
-1701 SKVKEPMLSAT
+1701 T

-1723 LTSMDQEVVSQL
+1723 LSSLDQQVVTQL
-1735 FEAGWIQVC
+1735 FEAGRIQVC
-1744 VASSSMCWGAPL
+1744 VMSSSMCWGVPL
-1756 SAHLVVVMGT
+1756 SAYLVVVMGT

-1788 GHASRPLLDNSGKC
+1788 GRASRPLIDNSGKC

-1822 PVESHLHHFLHD
+1822 PVESHLQHFLHD
-1834 NLNAEV
+1834 NLNAEIV
-1840 VVGVI
+1840 AGII

-1883 HLSELIENTLSD
+1883 HLSELVENTLSD
-1895 LEASKCVA
+1895 LEASKCVLV
-1903 IEDDMDLSPL
+1903 EDDMDLSPL

-1927 TIERFSSSLTS
+1927 TIERFSTSLTS
-1938 KTKMKGLLEILA
+1938 KTKMKGLLEILS
-1950 SASEYSQIPIRPG
+1950 SASEYAQLPIRPG
-1963 EEELIRRLINHQRF
+1963 EEDAVRRLINHQRF

-1982 KCTDPHVKANAL
+1982 KATDPHVKANAL
-1994 LQAHFSRHTV
+1994 LQAHFSRQPV
-2004 VGNLSSDQREV
+2004 GGNLALDQREV
-2015 LLSSSRLLQ
+2015 LLSASRLLQ
-2024 AMVDVISSNG
+2024 AMVDVISSSG

-2061 QLPHFTKEL
+2061 QLPHFTKDL
-2070 AKKCQ
+2070 AKKCL

-2081 IETVFDLVEMED
+2081 VETVFDLLEMED
-2093 DERRELL
+2093 GERQELL
-2100 QMSDLQLLDIARF
+2100 QMSDSQLLDIARF
-2113 CNRFPNIDMTYEVL
+2113 CNRFPNIDLTYEVL
-2127 ESDDVRAG
+2127 NNESVSAGDDMT
-2135 EDVSLQVTLERDL
+2135 LQVMLERDM
-2148 EGRSEV
+2148 EGRTEV
-2154 GSVDAPRYPK
+2154 GPVDGPRYPK
-2164 AKEEGWWLVVGDIKT
+2164 AKEEGWWLVVGDTKT

-2191 RKSKVKLEFAAPAEA
+2191 RKSKVKLEFSAPSEA
-2206 GKRSYTLYFMCD
+2206 GKKTYSLYFMCD
-2218 SYLGCDQEYSFTI
+2218 SYLGCDQEYNFNVNVG
-2231 DAKEASSAGDDSGRE
+2231 EAMADEE

>member
-1 MAHLSGG
+1 MAHPGGGG

-41 GEPETLYGKIDPK
+41 GEPETLWGKIDPK
-54 SFGDRAYKGR
+54 HFGDKAYKGR
-64 APELDEKLKK
+64 PQELEEKINK
-74 SKKKKEREPLT
+74 SKKKKERGGDEDLA
-85 SEPVTNRQSKRR
+85 SGRRDCKRR
-97 RLQAESILSSG
+97 RLGGGGGLEESSVLNLP
-108 EEGIYQPK
+108 EEGVSQPK
-116 TKETRAAY
+116 TKETRAA
-124 EAMLSVI
+124 
-131 QQQLGGQP
+131 GQP
-139 LNIVSGAADEIL
+139 QDILCGAADEVIA
-151 SVLKNDIFKNPE
+151 VLKNDKLKNVD
-163 KKKEIEKLLNPIPN
+163 KKREIEKLLNTISSTT
-177 QIFDQLVSIGRLIT
+177 FDHVVSIGKLIT
-191 DFQDGGDAAGS
+191 DYQDGAGDVTN
-202 GAAANTDD
+202 GASNGDE
-210 ALDDDVG
+210 ALDDDIG
-217 VAVEFEENED
+217 VAVEF
-227 DEDESDCD
+227 DEDE
-235 LVQEDEEE
+235 EDEKS
-243 EDDGLEPHGAGGMQ
+243 DYDQ
-257 MGSGIDDDDM
+257 MGGIDDDEM
-267 QEANEG
+267 QDANEG
-273 MALNVQDIDA
+273 MTLNVQDIDA

-291 QAYDQQIDPQQ
+291 NAYGEIDPQQ

-309 VLKILAEGDD
+309 VLKMLAEGGDN
-319 REVET
+319 REVERN
-324 KLLVHLQFD
+324 LLVLLDFD
-333 KFSLI
+333 KFELI
-338 KLLLRNRLKIVWC
+338 KVLLRNRLKIVWC
-351 TRLARAEDQEE
+351 TRLARAIDEEE

-369 MMGLGLDL
+369 MMGLGPEL
-377 AAILEQLHATRATA
+377 ASILEQLHATRATA
-391 KERQKNLEKSIREEA
+391 KERQKIVEKNIREEA
-406 RRLKDES
+406 RRLKDGS
-413 GGGDGDR
+413 GGGDDR
-420 DRDRRGFVDRDAE
+420 DWERRGPVIDGDSE

-444 DLESIAFHQGGLLMA
+444 DLDSISFQQGGLLMA
-459 NKKCELPLG
+459 NKKCTLPEG

-484 LKPKPLAPGEE
+484 PKLKPLTPGEE

-502 PDWAQPAFKGMTQLN
+502 PDWAQPAFGGLTQLN
-517 RVQSKVYESALFT
+517 RIQSKVYETALFT
-530 AENILLCAPTGA
+530 AENLLLCAPTGA
-542 GKTNVAMLTILQQIA
+542 GKTNMAMLTILQQIA
-557 LHRNPDGSFNNGNYK
+557 LHRNPDGSFDNSKYK

-584 EVVGNLS
+584 EIVGNLS
-591 NRLQHYDVKVKELS
+591 NRLKHFNVNVKELS

-610 TRQQIEE
+610 TRQQIDD

-641 QLVKLLIIDEIHL
+641 QLVRLVIIDEIHL

-670 VRQIENTKE
+670 VRLIETTKE

-696 ALFLRVDLEKGLFH
+696 ALFLRVDLKKGLFH

-739 NDVCYEKVLAV
+739 NDVCYEKVMAT
-750 AGKHQV
+750 AGKSQV

-767 KTARAIRDTAL
+767 KTAKAIKDTAL
-778 ANDTLGRFLKEDSA
+778 ANDTISRFLKEDSA

-797 HSHTELVKSN
+797 REQIEFVKSN
-807 DLKDLLPYGF
+807 DLKELLPYGF
-817 AIHHAGMAR
+817 AIHHAGMPRA
-826 VDRQLVEDLFGD
+826 DRDIVEEIFAE

-892 RPQYDSYGEG
+892 RPQYDTYGG
-902 IILTGHSELQY
+902 DNHNRTY
-913 YLSLMNQQLPIESQ
+913 Q

-939 IVLGTVQNARE
+939 IVLGTVQNAKE
-950 ACNWIGYT
+950 ACNWLGYT
-958 YLYVRM
+958 YLYIRM
-964 LRNPTLY
+964 VRNPTLY
-971 GLAPDVLTRDIT
+971 GLAADVLSRDLT
-983 LEERRADLSLLEPN
+983 LEERRADL
-997 NPTILPSLAA
+997 
-1007 ATTPLARSLC
+1007 
-1017 CKPVTGVAMLLN
+1017 
-1029 MLTPPTDLVLR
+1029 
-1040 YHSSLT
+1040 
-1046 EISKSKMIHS
+1046 IHS
-1056 AATILDKN
+1056 AATVLEKN

-1120 FKYVSVRQD
+1120 FKYVTVRQD

-1136 LLDRVPIPIK
+1136 LLDRVPIPVK

-1200 WAQLAEKALNLCK
+1200 WAQVAEKALNLCK
-1213 MVNKRMWSV
+1213 MVGKQMWSV
-1222 QTPLRQFNGIP
+1222 QMPLRQFHGIQK
-1233 NEILMKLEKKDL
+1233 ELLSKLEKKEL
-1245 AWERYYDLSS
+1245 AWDRYYDLSS
-1255 QEIGELIRFAKMG
+1255 NEIGELIRQPKVGKM
-1268 RTLHKFIHQFPKLNL
+1268 LHKYIHQFPKLNL
-1283 GAHVQPITRTVLRVE
+1283 AAHVQPITRSVLRVE
-1298 LTITPDFQWEDKVH
+1298 LTITPDFMWEDRVH
-1312 GFVEPFWV
+1312 GFVEPFWA
-1320 IVEDN
+1320 I
-1325 DGEYILHHEYF
+1325 YF
-1336 MLKKQYIDEDHVL
+1336 MLKKQYFDEDHTL
-1349 NFTVPIYE
+1349 SFTVPI
-1357 PLPPQYFIRVVS
+1357 
-1369 DRWLGSQSVLPV
+1369 
-1381 SFRHLILPEK
+1381 

-1405 VTALRNPSYE
+1405 VIALRNPAYE
-1415 ALYQEFKHFNP
+1415 TLYQEFKHFNP
-1426 IQTQVFT
+1426 VQTQVFT

-1442 LVAAPTGSGKTICAE
+1442 LVAAPTGSGKTVCAE
-1457 FAVLRNHQKGHE
+1457 FAVLRNHQKG
-1469 SIMRAVYIAPMEA
+1469 SNNVMRVVYIAPLEA
-1482 LAQERYRDW
+1482 LAKERYRDW
-1491 ERKFGKGLGLRV
+1491 ERKLGKGLGWKV
-1503 VELTGETATDLKLL
+1503 VELTGETSTDLKLL
-1517 EKGQVIISTPEK
+1517 EKGQVVISTPEK
-1529 WDALSRRWKQR
+1529 WDSLSRRWKHR
-1540 KHVQQ
+1540 KHIQQ
-1545 VSLFIIDELHL
+1545 VSLFVIDELHL
-1556 IGGQGG
+1556 LGGQGG
-1562 PILEVIV
+1562 HILEVIV
-1569 SRMRYIASQGDN
+1569 SRMRYIASQSEN
-1581 KIRIVALS
+1581 RIRIVALS

-1596 DLGEWIGAS
+1596 DLGEWIGAT

-1617 PVPLEIHIQGVDIAN
+1617 PVPLEIHILGVDIAN

-1639 MAKPT
+1639 MTKPT

-1649 QHAKSGKPAL
+1649 QHARNGKPAL

-1666 HARLTAVDLMTYS
+1666 HARLTAADLMTYS
-1679 NADSGEKSTFL
+1679 NADGGESPPFL
-1690 LRSVEELEPFL
+1690 LKSDEELESFI
-1701 SKVKEPMLSAT
+1701 SKVTEPMLSAT

-1723 LTSMDQEVVSQL
+1723 LSSVDLEIVSHL

-1744 VASSSMCWGAPL
+1744 VASNSMCWGMPL
-1756 SAHLVVVMGT
+1756 SAHLVVVMRT
-1766 QYYDGRENAHTDY
+1766 QHYDGRENSHTDY

-1822 PVESHLHHFLHD
+1822 PVESHLQHYLHD

-1840 VVGVI
+1840 VAGVI
-1845 ENKQDAVDYLTW
+1845 ENKQAAVDYITW

-1875 VSHRHLSD
+1875 VSRRHLSD
-1883 HLSELIENTLSD
+1883 HLSELVEKTLSD
-1895 LEASKCVA
+1895 LEASKCVSV
-1903 IEDDMDLSPL
+1903 EDETDLSPL
-1913 NLGMIASYY
+1913 NLGIIASYY
-1922 YISYT
+1922 YICYT

-1938 KTKMKGLLEILA
+1938 KTKIKGLLEILA
-1950 SASEYSQIPIRPG
+1950 SASEYAELPLRPG
-1963 EEELIRRLINHQRF
+1963 EEELIRRLINHQRY

-1982 KCTDPHVKANAL
+1982 RCTDPHVKVNAL

-2004 VGNLSSDQREV
+2004 VGNLASDQREV
-2015 LLSSSRLLQ
+2015 LLSASRLLQ

-2034 WLSLALLAMEVSQ
+2034 WLDPALLTMEVSQ

-2070 AKKCQ
+2070 AKRCQ
-2075 ENPGKS
+2075 ENLGKS
-2081 IETVFDLVEMED
+2081 IETVFDLVEMEN
-2093 DERRELL
+2093 DERQELL
-2100 QMSDLQLLDIARF
+2100 QMSDSQLLDIARF

-2127 ESDDVRAG
+2127 ESDNVMAG
-2135 EDVSLQVTLERDL
+2135 DDVSLQVSLERDL

-2154 GSVDAPRYPK
+2154 GPVDAPRYPK
-2164 AKEEGWWLVVGDIKT
+2164 AKEEGWWLVVGDSKT

-2191 RKSKVKLEFAAPAEA
+2191 RKSKVKLEFAAPAET
-2206 GKRSYTLYFMCD
+2206 GKKSYTLYLMCD

-2231 DAKEASSAGDDSGRE
+2231 DVKEAGGAGDDSGRE

>member
-1 MAHLSGG
+1 MSNLGGG

-36 THEPT
+36 THEPS
-41 GEPETLYGKIDPK
+41 GEPESLYGKIDPK

-64 APELDEKLKK
+64 PPELDEKLQKAR
-74 SKKKKEREPLT
+74 KKKERELLV
-85 SEPVTNRQSKRR
+85 SEPTRQSKKR
-97 RLQAESILSSG
+97 RLQEESVLTSS
-108 EEGIYQPK
+108 EEGVYQPK

-124 EAMLSVI
+124 EAMLSLI

-139 LNIVSGAADEIL
+139 LNIVSGAADEML
-151 SVLKNDIFKNPE
+151 AVLKNDNFKNPE
-163 KKKEIEKLLNPIPN
+163 KKKEIEKLLNPISN
-177 QIFDQLVSIGRLIT
+177 QVFDQLVSIGRLIT
-191 DFQDGGDAAGS
+191 DYQDGGDASAS
-202 GAAANTDD
+202 AAADGDD
-210 ALDDDVG
+210 GLDDDVG
-217 VAVEFEENED
+217 VAVEFEENE
-227 DEDESDCD
+227 EEEEESDLD
-235 LVQEDEEE
+235 VVPDDEE
-243 EDDGLEPHGAGGMQ
+243 EDDDVMEASASGAMQ
-257 MGSGIDDDDM
+257 MGSGIDDDEM
-267 QEANEG
+267 READEG

-291 QAYDQQIDPQQ
+291 QAYEQQIDPQQ
-302 CQKLAED
+302 SQKLAEE

-338 KLLLRNRLKIVWC
+338 KYLLRNRLKVVWC
-351 TRLARAEDQEE
+351 TRLARAEDQEN

-369 MMGLGLDL
+369 MLGLGPDHM
-377 AAILEQLHATRATA
+377 AILEQLHATRATA

-413 GGGDGDR
+413 GVDGDGER
-420 DRDRRGFVDRDAE
+420 KALVDRDLDN
-433 SGWLKGQRQLL
+433 GWLMGQRQFL
-444 DLESIAFHQGGLLMA
+444 DLDSLVFQQGGLLMA
-459 NKKCELPLG
+459 NKKCELPVG
-468 SYRNHSK
+468 SYRNHKK

-484 LKPKPLAPGEE
+484 LKPRPLDPGEE
-495 LIKISVM
+495 LVKISSI
-502 PDWAQPAFKGMTQLN
+502 PEWARPAFSGMTQLN
-517 RVQSKVYESALFT
+517 RVQSKVYETALFSP
-530 AENILLCAPTGA
+530 ENILLCAPTGA

-557 LHRNPDGSFNNGNYK
+557 LNRNEDDGTFNHNNYK

-591 NRLQHYDVKVKELS
+591 KRLEHYGVTVKELS
-605 GDQSL
+605 GDQTL

-659 GPVLESIVART
+659 GPVLESIIART
-670 VRQIENTKE
+670 IRQIETTKE

-696 ALFLRVDLEKGLFH
+696 AVFLRVDLKKGLFH
-710 FDNSYRPCPLAQQYI
+710 FDNSYRPVPLAQQYI

-739 NDVCYEKVLAV
+739 NDVCYEKVISI
-750 AGKHQV
+750 AGRHQV

-761 SRKETA
+761 SRKETS

-778 ANDTLGRFLKEDSA
+778 ANDTLGKFLKEDSLT
-792 SREIL
+792 REL
-797 HSHTELVKSN
+797 LQSQTELVKSN

-817 AIHHAGMAR
+817 AIHHAGMVR
-826 VDRQLVEDLFGD
+826 TDRQLVEDLFAD

-892 RPQYDSYGEG
+892 RPQYDTYGEG

-927 FVSKLADQLNAE
+927 FISKLADQLNAE
-939 IVLGTVQNARE
+939 IVLGTVLNAKE
-950 ACNWIGYT
+950 ACKWLLYT

-964 LRNPTLY
+964 VRNPTLY
-971 GLAPDVLTRDIT
+971 GLPADALKTDYA
-983 LEERRADLSLLEPN
+983 LEERRADL
-997 NPTILPSLAA
+997 
-1007 ATTPLARSLC
+1007 
-1017 CKPVTGVAMLLN
+1017 V
-1029 MLTPPTDLVLR
+1029 
-1040 YHSSLT
+1040 
-1046 EISKSKMIHS
+1046 HS
-1056 AATILDKN
+1056 AAILLDKN

-1120 FKYVSVRQD
+1120 FKYVTVRQD

-1159 LQAYISQLKLEGLSL
+1159 LQAYISRLKLEGLSL
-1174 TSDMVFITQSAG
+1174 SSDMVYITQSAA

-1200 WAQLAEKALNLCK
+1200 WAQLAEKALKWCK
-1213 MVNKRMWSV
+1213 MISKRMWSV
-1222 QTPLRQFNGIP
+1222 QTPLRQFHGIP

-1255 QEIGELIRFAKMG
+1255 QELGELIRFPKMG

-1283 GAHVQPITRTVLRVE
+1283 AAHVQPITRSVLRVE

-1312 GFVEPFWV
+1312 GYVEPFWI

-1325 DGEYILHHEYF
+1325 DGEFILHHEYF
-1336 MLKKQYIDEDHVL
+1336 MLKKQYIDEDHTL

-1369 DRWLGSQSVLPV
+1369 DKWLGSQTVLPV

-1405 VTALRNPSYE
+1405 VTALRNPAYE
-1415 ALYQEFKHFNP
+1415 ALYQDFKHFNP
-1426 IQTQVFT
+1426 VQTQVFT
-1433 VLYNTDDNV
+1433 VLYNSDDNV

-1457 FAVLRNHQKGHE
+1457 FAILRNHQKGPD
-1469 SIMRAVYIAPMEA
+1469 STIRAVYIAPLEA
-1482 LAQERYRDW
+1482 LAKERFNDW
-1491 ERKFGKGLGLRV
+1491 KTKFGDHLGMRV
-1503 VELTGETATDLKLL
+1503 VELTGETASDLKLL
-1517 EKGQVIISTPEK
+1517 EKGQLIISTPEK

-1569 SRMRYIASQGDN
+1569 SRMRYISSQVEN

-1596 DLGEWIGAS
+1596 DLGEWIGAT

-1639 MAKPT
+1639 MTKPT

-1649 QHAKSGKPAL
+1649 QHARKGKPAL
-1659 VFVPTRK
+1659 VYVPTRK

-1679 NADSGEKSTFL
+1679 SMDSEDTPIFL
-1690 LRSVEELEPFL
+1690 LRSAEELEPF
-1701 SKVKEPMLSAT
+1701 VERINEPMLQET
-1712 LRHGVG
+1712 LKYGVG

-1723 LTSMDQEVVSQL
+1723 LSATDQDIVKTL
-1735 FEAGWIQVC
+1735 FETGWIQVC
-1744 VASSSMCWGAPL
+1744 VMNGTMCWGVPL

-1779 PVTDLLQMM
+1779 LVTDLLQMM
-1788 GHASRPLLDNSGKC
+1788 GHASRPLVDSSGKC
-1802 VILCHAPRKEYYKKF
+1802 VILCHAPRKDYYKKF

-1822 PVESHLHHFLHD
+1822 PVESHLQHYLHD

-1845 ENKQDAVDYLTW
+1845 QNKQDAVDYLTW

-1883 HLSELIENTLSD
+1883 QLSELVENTISD
-1895 LEASKCVA
+1895 LEASKCVTV
-1903 IEDDMDLSPL
+1903 EDEFLLSPL

-1927 TIERFSSSLTS
+1927 TIERFSSSVTS
-1938 KTKMKGLLEILA
+1938 KTKLKGLLEILA
-1950 SASEYSQIPIRPG
+1950 SASEFEQLPIRPG
-1963 EEELIRRLINHQRF
+1963 EEELIRRLINHLRF

-1982 KCTDPHVKANAL
+1982 KYTDPHVKANAL
-1994 LQAHFSRHTV
+1994 LQAHFSRQMV
-2004 VGNLSSDQREV
+2004 GGNLASDQQEV
-2015 LLSSSRLLQ
+2015 LLSATRLLQ

-2034 WLSLALLAMEVSQ
+2034 WLSLALLTMEVSQ

-2075 ENPGKS
+2075 ENPGRS

-2113 CNRFPNIDMTYEVL
+2113 CNRFPNIDLTYDVL
-2127 ESDDVRAG
+2127 DSDNVSAGDDVS
-2135 EDVSLQVTLERDL
+2135 VQVTLERDL
-2148 EGRSEV
+2148 EGRTEV
-2154 GSVDAPRYPK
+2154 GPVFAPRYPK
-2164 AKEEGWWLVVGDIKT
+2164 TKEEGWWLVVGDTKS
-2179 NQLLAIKRVSLQ
+2179 NQLLAIKRVTLQ
-2191 RKSKVKLEFAAPAEA
+2191 RKSKVKLDFAAPAEA
-2206 GKRSYTLYFMCD
+2206 GTRNYTLYFMCD
-2218 SYLGCDQEYSFTI
+2218 SYLGCDQEYNFTL
-2231 DAKEASSAGDDSGRE
+2231 DVKEAMAEDDS

>member
-1 MAHLSGG
+1 MAHLGGG
-8 AEAHARF
+8 AEAHARH

-41 GEPETLYGKIDPK
+41 GEPESLWGKIDPR
-54 SFGDRAYKGR
+54 SFGDRAYRGKP
-64 APELDEKLKK
+64 PELDEKLKK
-74 SKKKKEREPLT
+74 SKKKKERDPLAEPPP
-85 SEPVTNRQSKRR
+85 SRQSKRR
-97 RLQAESILSSG
+97 RLQEESVLNSS
-108 EEGIYQPK
+108 EEGVYQPK

-139 LNIVSGAADEIL
+139 LSIVSGAADEIL
-151 SVLKNDIFKNPE
+151 AVLKNETLKNPD
-163 KKKEIEKLLNPIPN
+163 KKKEIEKLLNSVPN
-177 QIFDQLVSIGRLIT
+177 AVFDQLVSIGRLIT
-191 DFQDGGDAAGS
+191 DYQDGGGDVAGTAA
-202 GAAANTDD
+202 AAANGDD
-210 ALDDDVG
+210 GLDDDVG
-217 VAVEFEENED
+217 VAVEFEENEE
-227 DEDESDCD
+227 EDEESDLD
-235 LVQEDEEE
+235 MVQEDEEE
-243 EDDGLEPHGAGGMQ
+243 EDDVVEASNSGAMQ
-257 MGSGIDDDDM
+257 MGGGIDDDDDM
-267 QEANEG
+267 QEANGG
-273 MALNVQDIDA
+273 MNLNVLSIGA
-283 YWLQRKIS
+283 YWLQGKIS
-291 QAYDQQIDPQQ
+291 EAFQKQIDPQQ
-302 CQKLAED
+302 CQILAED

-319 REVET
+319 REVES
-324 KLLVHLQFD
+324 KLLLLLQFD

-338 KLLLRNRLKIVWC
+338 KILLRNRLKIVWC
-351 TRLARAEDQEE
+351 TRLARAEDEE
-362 RKKIEEE
+362 QKKKIEEE
-369 MMGLGLDL
+369 MMGLGPELV
-377 AAILEQLHATRATA
+377 AIVDQLHATRATA

-413 GGGDGDR
+413 GGDGDKGR
-420 DRDRRGFVDRDAE
+420 IGIVDRDAD
-433 SGWLKGQRQLL
+433 SVWGQRQLL
-444 DLESIAFHQGGLLMA
+444 DLDSIAFEQGGRLVA
-459 NKKCELPLG
+459 SKKTELPDG
-468 SYRNHSK
+468 SYRHSSK
-475 GYEEVHVPA
+475 GYEEIHVPA
-484 LKPKPLAPGEE
+484 LKPKPFDPNEK
-495 LIKISVM
+495 LIKISDM
-502 PDWAQPAFKGMTQLN
+502 PDWAQPAFKGMKELN
-517 RVQSKVYESALFT
+517 RVQSKVYETALFK
-530 AENILLCAPTGA
+530 ADNILLCAPTGA
-542 GKTNVAMLTILQQIA
+542 GKTNVAVLTILQQIA
-557 LHRNPDGSFNNGNYK
+557 LNRNSDGSFNHSDYK

-591 NRLQHYDVKVKELS
+591 NRLQYYDVKVRELS

-659 GPVLESIVART
+659 GPVLESVVART
-670 VRQIENTKE
+670 VRQIETTNE

-696 ALFLRVDLEKGLFH
+696 ALFLRVDTKKGGLFH
-710 FDNSYRPCPLAQQYI
+710 FDNSYRPVPLSQQYI

-739 NDVCYEKVLAV
+739 NDVCYEKVMAV
-750 AGKHQV
+750 AGKHQI

-797 HSHTELVKSN
+797 HSQTDLVKSN
-807 DLKDLLPYGF
+807 ELKDLLPYGF
-817 AIHHAGMAR
+817 AIHHAGLAR
-826 VDRQLVEDLFGD
+826 ADRQLVEELFSD

-853 VNLPAHTVIIKG
+853 VNLPAHSVIIKG

-902 IILTGHSELQY
+902 IIITGHSELQY

-958 YLYVRM
+958 YLFVRM
-964 LRNPTLY
+964 VRNPTLY
-971 GLAPDVLTRDIT
+971 GLPHDIIDRDKF
-983 LEERRADLSLLEPN
+983 LEERRADL
-997 NPTILPSLAA
+997 
-1007 ATTPLARSLC
+1007 
-1017 CKPVTGVAMLLN
+1017 
-1029 MLTPPTDLVLR
+1029 
-1040 YHSSLT
+1040 
-1046 EISKSKMIHS
+1046 IHS

-1120 FKYVSVRQD
+1120 FKYVTVRQD

-1213 MVNKRMWSV
+1213 MVNRRMWSV
-1222 QTPLRQFNGIP
+1222 QTPLRQFHGIP
-1233 NEILMKLEKKDL
+1233 NDILMKLEKKDL
-1245 AWERYYDLSS
+1245 AWDRYYDLSS
-1255 QEIGELIRFAKMG
+1255 QEIGELIRIPKMG

-1283 GAHVQPITRTVLRVE
+1283 AAHVQPITRTVLRVE

-1312 GFVEPFWV
+1312 GYVEPFWV

-1336 MLKKQYIDEDHVL
+1336 MLKKQYIDEDHTL

-1369 DRWLGSQSVLPV
+1369 DRWLGSQTVLPV

-1405 VTALRNPSYE
+1405 VTALRNPAYE
-1415 ALYQEFKHFNP
+1415 ALYKDFKHFNP
-1426 IQTQVFT
+1426 VQTQVFT

-1457 FAVLRNHQKGHE
+1457 FAILRNYQKGPE
-1469 SIMRAVYIAPMEA
+1469 SVMRVVYIAPLEA
-1482 LAQERYRDW
+1482 LAKERYRNW
-1491 ERKFGKGLGLRV
+1491 ERKFGKGGLKMRV

-1517 EKGQVIISTPEK
+1517 EKGQIIISTPEK

-1545 VSLFIIDELHL
+1545 VSLFIVDELHL

-1562 PILEVIV
+1562 PILEVGV
-1569 SRMRYIASQGDN
+1569 SRMRYIASQVEN

-1596 DLGEWIGAS
+1596 DLGEWIGATA
-1605 SHGLFNFPPGVR
+1605 HGLFNFPPGVR

-1639 MAKPT
+1639 MTKPT

-1649 QHAKSGKPAL
+1649 QHAKNGKPAL

-1666 HARLTAVDLMTYS
+1666 HVRLTAVDLMTYVAGDGS
-1679 NADSGEKSTFL
+1679 KSFL
-1690 LRSVEELEPFL
+1690 LQTPEELKPFID
-1701 SKVKEPMLSAT
+1701 KINDEMLKAT

-1723 LTSMDQEVVSQL
+1723 LTKLDQEVVSQL

-1744 VASSSMCWGAPL
+1744 VMSSSMCWGVSL

-1834 NLNAEV
+1834 NLNAEIV
-1840 VVGVI
+1840 AGII

-1883 HLSELIENTLSD
+1883 HLSELVENTLSD
-1895 LEASKCVA
+1895 LESSKCVA

-1950 SASEYSQIPIRPG
+1950 SATEYALLPIRPG
-1963 EEELIRRLINHQRF
+1963 EEEVVRRLINHQRF

-1994 LQAHFSRHTV
+1994 LQAHFSRQNV
-2004 VGNLSSDQREV
+2004 GGNLASDQREV
-2015 LLSSSRLLQ
+2015 LLSASRLLQ

-2047 MVTQGMWE
+2047 MVTQGIWE

-2075 ENPGKS
+2075 ENPGKN

-2100 QMSDLQLLDIARF
+2100 QMSDEQLLDIARF

-2127 ESDDVRAG
+2127 ENDNVRAG
-2135 EDVSLQVTLERDL
+2135 EDITLQVTLERDL
-2148 EGRSEV
+2148 EGRTEV
-2154 GSVDAPRYPK
+2154 GPVDAPRYPK
-2164 AKEEGWWLVVGDIKT
+2164 AKEEGWWLVVGDTKS

-2191 RKSKVKLEFAAPAEA
+2191 RKAKVKLEFAAPADA
-2206 GKRSYTLYFMCD
+2206 GKKPYTLYFMCD
-2218 SYLGCDQEYSFTI
+2218 SYLGCDQEYSFSVDI
-2231 DAKEASSAGDDSGRE
+2231 KEAGPDEDSGRE

>member
-1 MAHLSGG
+1 MAHLGGG

-41 GEPETLYGKIDPK
+41 GEPESLWGKIDPR
-54 SFGDRAYKGR
+54 SFGDRVYKGR
-64 APELDEKLKK
+64 PPELDEKLKK
-74 SKKKKEREPLT
+74 SKKKKERDPLA
-85 SEPVTNRQSKRR
+85 EPVPVRQSKRR
-97 RLQAESILSSG
+97 RLREESVLTVT
-108 EEGIYQPK
+108 EEGVYQPK

-124 EAMLSVI
+124 EAMLSLI

-151 SVLKNDIFKNPE
+151 AVLKNEGIKNPD
-163 KKKEIEKLLNPIPN
+163 KKKEIEKLLNPIPS
-177 QIFDQLVSIGRLIT
+177 QVFDQLVSIGKLIT
-191 DFQDGGDAAGS
+191 DYQDGGDVAG
-202 GAAANTDD
+202 GAAANGDEG
-210 ALDDDVG
+210 LDDDVG

-227 DEDESDCD
+227 EEEESDLD
-235 LVQEDEEE
+235 MVQEDEEDD
-243 EDDGLEPHGAGGMQ
+243 DDGVENGSGAMQ
-257 MGSGIDDDDM
+257 MGGGIDDDDM
-267 QEANEG
+267 HEANEG
-273 MALNVQDIDA
+273 MNLNVQDIDA

-302 CQKLAED
+302 CQKLAEE

-338 KLLLRNRLKIVWC
+338 KYLLRNRLKVVWC

-369 MMGLGLDL
+369 MMSLGPDL

-413 GGGDGDR
+413 GGDGDR
-420 DRDRRGFVDRDAE
+420 ERRGYADRDAE
-433 SGWLKGQRQLL
+433 GGWLKGQRQLL
-444 DLESIAFHQGGLLMA
+444 DLDSLAFEQGGLLMA
-459 NKKCELPLG
+459 NKKCDLPVG
-468 SYRNHSK
+468 SYRHHSK

-484 LKPKPLAPGEE
+484 LKAKPLESNE
-495 LIKISVM
+495 RLVKISEM
-502 PDWAQPAFKGMTQLN
+502 PDWAQPAFKGMQQLN
-517 RVQSKVYESALFT
+517 RVQSKVYETALFS
-530 AENILLCAPTGA
+530 ADNILLCAPTGA
-542 GKTNVAMLTILQQIA
+542 GKTNVAVLTILQQLA
-557 LHRNPDGSFNNGNYK
+557 LNMDADGSINHGNYK

-591 NRLQHYDVKVKELS
+591 HRLEAYGVTVRELS
-605 GDQSL
+605 GDQTL
-610 TRQQIEE
+610 TRQQIDE

-670 VRQIENTKE
+670 VRQIETTKE

-685 LSATLPNYEDV
+685 LSATLPNFEDV
-696 ALFLRVDLEKGLFH
+696 ALFLRVNFEKGLFH
-710 FDNSYRPCPLAQQYI
+710 FDNSYRPVPLSQQYI

-739 NDVCYEKVLAV
+739 NDICYEKVMAV

-767 KTARAIRDTAL
+767 KTARAVRDTAL
-778 ANDTLGRFLKEDSA
+778 ANDTLSRFLKEDAA

-797 HSHTELVKSN
+797 QSHTDMVKSN

-817 AIHHAGMAR
+817 AIHHAGLAR
-826 VDRQLVEDLFGD
+826 TDRQIVEELFGD

-865 TQIYNPEKGAWTE
+865 TQIYSPEKGAWTE

-902 IILTGHSELQY
+902 IIITGHSELQY

-927 FVSKLADQLNAE
+927 FISKLADQLNAE

-958 YLYVRM
+958 YLYIRM

-971 GLAPDVLTRDIT
+971 GLPADVLSRDLT
-983 LEERRADLSLLEPN
+983 LEERRADL
-997 NPTILPSLAA
+997 
-1007 ATTPLARSLC
+1007 
-1017 CKPVTGVAMLLN
+1017 
-1029 MLTPPTDLVLR
+1029 
-1040 YHSSLT
+1040 
-1046 EISKSKMIHS
+1046 IHS

-1120 FKYVSVRQD
+1120 FRYVTVRQD

-1174 TSDMVFITQSAG
+1174 TSDMVYITQSAG
-1186 RLMRALFEIVLKRG
+1186 RLLRALFEIVLKRG

-1213 MVNKRMWSV
+1213 MVTKRMWNV

-1245 AWERYYDLSS
+1245 AWDRYYDLSS
-1255 QEIGELIRFAKMG
+1255 QEIGELIRYPKMG
-1268 RTLHKFIHQFPKLNL
+1268 RTLHRFIHQFPKLNL
-1283 GAHVQPITRTVLRVE
+1283 AAHVQPITRTILRVE

-1312 GFVEPFWV
+1312 GYVEPFWV
-1320 IVEDN
+1320 IIEDN

-1336 MLKKQYIDEDHVL
+1336 LLKKQYIDEDHTL

-1369 DRWLGSQSVLPV
+1369 DKWLGSQTVLPI

-1415 ALYQEFKHFNP
+1415 ALYQDFKHFNP
-1426 IQTQVFT
+1426 VQTQVFT

-1457 FAVLRNHQKGHE
+1457 FAILRNHQKGPD
-1469 SIMRAVYIAPMEA
+1469 STMRVVYIAPLEA
-1482 LAQERYRDW
+1482 IAKERYRDW
-1491 ERKFGKGLGLRV
+1491 ERKFGKGLGMRV
-1503 VELTGETATDLKLL
+1503 VELTGELAMDLKLL

-1540 KHVQQ
+1540 KFVQQ
-1545 VSLFIIDELHL
+1545 VSLFIVDELHL

-1562 PILEVIV
+1562 PVLEVIV
-1569 SRMRYIASQGDN
+1569 SRMRYIASQVEK

-1639 MAKPT
+1639 MTKPT
-1644 YTAIV
+1644 FTAIV
-1649 QHAKSGKPAL
+1649 QHAKGGKPAI
-1659 VFVPTRK
+1659 VYVPTRK
-1666 HARLTAVDLMTYS
+1666 HVRLTAVDLMSYS
-1679 NADSGEKSTFL
+1679 KVDNEDEPAFR
-1690 LRSVEELEPFL
+1690 LRSAEELKPFVDKI
-1701 SKVKEPMLSAT
+1701 SEET
-1712 LRHGVG
+1712 LRTTLEYGVG

-1723 LTSMDQEVVSQL
+1723 LSSLDQEVVSQL

-1744 VASSSMCWGAPL
+1744 VMSSALCWGVPL

-1834 NLNAEV
+1834 NFNAEIV
-1840 VVGVI
+1840 ATVI

-1883 HLSELIENTLSD
+1883 HLSELVENTLND
-1895 LEASKCVA
+1895 LEASKCIT

-1950 SASEYSQIPIRPG
+1950 SAFEYANLPIRPG
-1963 EEELIRRLINHQRF
+1963 EEEVLRRLINHQRF
-1977 SFENP
+1977 SFDNP
-1982 KCTDPHVKANAL
+1982 RCTDPHVKANAL
-1994 LQAHFSRHTV
+1994 LQAHFSRQHV
-2004 VGNLSSDQREV
+2004 GGNLSLDQREV
-2015 LLSSSRLLQ
+2015 LLFATRLLQ

-2061 QLPHFTKEL
+2061 QLPYFTKEL
-2070 AKKCQ
+2070 AKRCQ
-2075 ENPGKS
+2075 ENPGKN
-2081 IETVFDLVEMED
+2081 IETIFDLVEMED

-2100 QMSDLQLLDIARF
+2100 QMSDLQLLDIAKF
-2113 CNRFPNIDMTYEVL
+2113 CNRFPNIDLSYEVID
-2127 ESDDVRAG
+2127 SDNVRAG
-2135 EDVSLQVTLERDL
+2135 EYVTLQVTLERDL
-2148 EGRSEV
+2148 EGKTEV
-2154 GSVDAPRYPK
+2154 GPVDAPRYPK
-2164 AKEEGWWLVVGDIKT
+2164 AKDEGWWLVVGDT
-2179 NQLLAIKRVSLQ
+2179 NSNQLLAIKRVSLQ
-2191 RKSKVKLEFAAPAEA
+2191 RKAKVKLEFAAPTEA
-2206 GKRSYTLYFMCD
+2206 TEKAYTLYFMCD
-2218 SYLGCDQEYSFTI
+2218 SYLGCDQEYSFTV
-2231 DAKEASSAGDDSGRE
+2231 DVKEAAGPGEDSGSE

>member
-1 MAHLSGG
+1 MAHPGGG

-41 GEPETLYGKIDPK
+41 GEPESLWGKIDPK
-54 SFGDRAYKGR
+54 SFGDRAYRDKP
-64 APELDEKLKK
+64 PELEEKLKK
-74 SKKKKEREPLT
+74 SKKKKDREPLFDAA
-85 SEPVTNRQSKRR
+85 PPKSKKR
-97 RLQAESILSSG
+97 RLQEESVLTSS
-108 EEGIYQPK
+108 EEGVYQPK

-151 SVLKNDIFKNPE
+151 AVLKNENLKNPD
-163 KKKEIEKLLNPIPN
+163 KKKEIEKLLNPIPSN
-177 QIFDQLVSIGRLIT
+177 TFDQLVSIGRLIT
-191 DFQDGGDAAGS
+191 DYHDSADAGDSAVNGDDG
-202 GAAANTDD
+202 
-210 ALDDDVG
+210 LDDDVG
-217 VAVEFEENED
+217 VAVEFEENE
-227 DEDESDCD
+227 EEEEESDLD
-235 LVQEDEEE
+235 MVPEDEED
-243 EDDGLEPHGAGGMQ
+243 EDDVAEMDGSGAMQ
-257 MGSGIDDDDM
+257 MGGGIDEDDE

-291 QAYDQQIDPQQ
+291 QAYDQKIDPQQ
-302 CQKLAED
+302 SQKLAEE

-319 REVET
+319 REVEN
-324 KLLVHLQFD
+324 KLLMHLEFDQF
-333 KFSLI
+333 KLI
-338 KLLLRNRLKIVWC
+338 KFLLRNRLKIVFC
-351 TRLARAEDQEE
+351 TRLARAEDQEK
-362 RKKIEEE
+362 RKEIEEE
-369 MMGLGLDL
+369 MMQLGPDH

-391 KERQKNLEKSIREEA
+391 KERQKNMEKSIREEA
-406 RRLKDES
+406 RRLKDET
-413 GGGDGDR
+413 GGDDDR
-420 DRDRRGFVDRDAE
+420 ERRGLVDRDADG
-433 SGWLKGQRQLL
+433 GWLKGQRQLL
-444 DLESIAFHQGGLLMA
+444 DLESLSFQKGGLLMA
-459 NKKCELPLG
+459 NKKCELPVG
-468 SYRNHSK
+468 SYRNHRK

-484 LKPKPLAPGEE
+484 LKPTVLAADEK
-495 LIKISVM
+495 LVKISDL
-502 PDWAQPAFKGMTQLN
+502 PEWAQPAFKGMSQLN
-517 RVQSKVYESALFT
+517 RVQSKVYETALFS

-542 GKTNVAMLTILQQIA
+542 GKTNVAMLTILNQIA
-557 LHRNPDGSFNNGNYK
+557 LNMNDDGTINHNNYK

-591 NRLQHYDVKVKELS
+591 NRLEQYGVKVKELS
-605 GDQSL
+605 GDQTL

-659 GPVLESIVART
+659 GPVLESIIART
-670 VRQIENTKE
+670 VRQIETTEE

-696 ALFLRVDLEKGLFH
+696 AVFLRVKLQKGLFH
-710 FDNSYRPCPLAQQYI
+710 FDNSYRPVPLAQQYI

-739 NDVCYEKVLAV
+739 NDVCYEKVISV

-761 SRKETA
+761 SRKETT

-778 ANDTLGRFLKEDSA
+778 ANDTLSKFLKEDSA

-797 HSHTELVKSN
+797 QSHTELVKSS

-817 AIHHAGMAR
+817 AIHHAGMVRA
-826 VDRQLVEDLFGD
+826 DRQIVEELFAD

-892 RPQYDSYGEG
+892 RPQYDTYGEG
-902 IILTGHSELQY
+902 IIITGHSELQY

-927 FVSKLADQLNAE
+927 FISKLADQLNAE

-950 ACNWIGYT
+950 ACKWLLYT
-958 YLYVRM
+958 YLFVRM
-964 LRNPTLY
+964 MRNPNLY
-971 GLAPDVLTRDIT
+971 GLSPDVLKRDKT
-983 LEERRADLSLLEPN
+983 LEERRADL
-997 NPTILPSLAA
+997 
-1007 ATTPLARSLC
+1007 
-1017 CKPVTGVAMLLN
+1017 
-1029 MLTPPTDLVLR
+1029 
-1040 YHSSLT
+1040 
-1046 EISKSKMIHS
+1046 IHS
-1056 AATILDKN
+1056 AAMILDKN

-1120 FKYVSVRQD
+1120 FKYVTVRQD

-1200 WAQLAEKALNLCK
+1200 WAQLAEKALKLCK
-1213 MVNKRMWSV
+1213 MIGKRMWSV
-1222 QTPLRQFNGIP
+1222 QTPLRQFHGIP

-1255 QEIGELIRFAKMG
+1255 QEIGELIRFPKMG

-1283 GAHVQPITRTVLRVE
+1283 NAHVQPITRSVLRVE
-1298 LTITPDFQWEDKVH
+1298 LTITPDFQWDDKVH
-1312 GFVEPFWV
+1312 GYVEPFWI

-1325 DGEYILHHEYF
+1325 DGEHILHHEYF
-1336 MLKKQYIDEDHVL
+1336 MLKKQYIDEDHAL

-1357 PLPPQYFIRVVS
+1357 PLPPQYFINVVS
-1369 DRWLGSQSVLPV
+1369 DRWLGSQTVLPV

-1405 VTALRNPSYE
+1405 VTALRNPAYE
-1415 ALYQEFKHFNP
+1415 ALYRQFKHFNP
-1426 IQTQVFT
+1426 VQTQVFT
-1433 VLYNTDDNV
+1433 ILYNSDDNV

-1457 FAVLRNHQKGHE
+1457 FAILRNHQKGPD
-1469 SIMRAVYIAPMEA
+1469 SVLRAVYIAPMEA
-1482 LAQERYRDW
+1482 LAKERYHDW
-1491 ERKFGKGLGLRV
+1491 QKKFGEGLGLRV

-1517 EKGQVIISTPEK
+1517 EKGHIIISTPEK
-1529 WDALSRRWKQR
+1529 WDGLSRRWKQR
-1540 KHVQQ
+1540 KYVQQ

-1562 PILEVIV
+1562 PVLEIIV
-1569 SRMRYIASQGDN
+1569 SRMRYIASQLEN

-1617 PVPLEIHIQGVDIAN
+1617 PVPLEIHIQGIDIAN

-1639 MAKPT
+1639 MTKPT

-1649 QHAKSGKPAL
+1649 QHAKNGKPAI

-1666 HARLTAVDLMTYS
+1666 HARLTAVDLMSYS
-1679 NADSGEKSTFL
+1679 SVDSEQKSLFL
-1690 LRSVEELEPFL
+1690 LQSEEQLEPFIAII
-1701 SKVKEPMLSAT
+1701 KEPMLKQT
-1712 LRHGVG
+1712 LQSGVG

-1723 LTSMDQEVVSQL
+1723 LCSTDQDIVKTL
-1735 FEAGWIQVC
+1735 FETGCIQVC
-1744 VASSSMCWGAPL
+1744 VMNSSMCWGVPL
-1756 SAHLVVVMGT
+1756 LAHLVVVMGT

-1788 GHASRPLLDNSGKC
+1788 GHASRPLVDNSGKC

-1822 PVESHLHHFLHD
+1822 PVESHLHHYLHD
-1834 NLNAEV
+1834 NINAEV

-1845 ENKQDAVDYLTW
+1845 QNKQDAVDYLTW
-1857 TFMYRRLT
+1857 TFMYRRLA

-1883 HLSELIENTLSD
+1883 HLSELVENTLGD

-1903 IEDDMDLSPL
+1903 IEDDFLLSPL

-1927 TIERFSSSLTS
+1927 TIERFSSSLAS
-1938 KTKMKGLLEILA
+1938 KMKLKGLLEVLA
-1950 SASEYSQIPIRPG
+1950 SASEYEQLPIRPG

-1982 KCTDPHVKANAL
+1982 KYTDPNVKANAL
-1994 LQAHFSRHTV
+1994 LQAHFSRQV
-2004 VGNLSSDQREV
+2004 IGGNLAADQQEV
-2015 LLSSSRLLQ
+2015 LIYASRLLQ

-2070 AKKCQ
+2070 AKRCQ

-2081 IETVFDLVEMED
+2081 VETVFDLVEMED
-2093 DERRELL
+2093 EERRELL
-2100 QMSDLQLLDIARF
+2100 QMPDSQLMDIARF
-2113 CNRFPNIDMTYEVL
+2113 CNRFPNIDLTYEVV
-2127 ESDDVRAG
+2127 DVENIAAG
-2135 EDVSLQVTLERDL
+2135 EDISVHVSLERDL
-2148 EGRSEV
+2148 EGRTEV
-2154 GSVDAPRYPK
+2154 GPVDAPRYPK
-2164 AKEEGWWLVVGDIKT
+2164 SKEEGWWLVVGDTET
-2179 NQLLAIKRVSLQ
+2179 NQLLAIKRVTLQ
-2191 RKSKVKLEFAAPAEA
+2191 RKSRAKLDFSAPAEA
-2206 GKRSYTLYFMCD
+2206 GKKTYTLYFMCD
-2218 SYLGCDQEYSFTI
+2218 SYLGCDQEYSFTV
-2231 DAKEASSAGDDSGRE
+2231 DVKVARNE

>member
-1 MAHLSGG
+1 MAHPGGG

-41 GEPETLYGKIDPK
+41 GEPESLWGKIDPK
-54 SFGDRAYKGR
+54 SFGDRAYRDKP
-64 APELDEKLKK
+64 PELEEKLKK
-74 SKKKKEREPLT
+74 SKKKKDREPVFDAA
-85 SEPVTNRQSKRR
+85 PPRSKKR
-97 RLQAESILSSG
+97 RLQEESVLTSSD
-108 EEGIYQPK
+108 EGVYQPK

-151 SVLKNDIFKNPE
+151 AVLKNDTIKNPE

-177 QIFDQLVSIGRLIT
+177 HTFDQLVSIGRLIT
-191 DFQDGGDAAGS
+191 DYHDGGDAGD
-202 GAAANTDD
+202 AAVNGDD
-210 ALDDDVG
+210 GLDDDVG
-217 VAVEFEENED
+217 VAVEFEENE
-227 DEDESDCD
+227 EEEEESDLD
-235 LVQEDEEE
+235 MVPEDEE
-243 EDDGLEPHGAGGMQ
+243 DDDDVAEVDGSGAMQ
-257 MGSGIDDDDM
+257 MGGGIDDDEE

-273 MALNVQDIDA
+273 MTLNVQDIDA

-291 QAYDQQIDPQQ
+291 QAYDQNIDPQQ
-302 CQKLAED
+302 SQKLAEE

-338 KLLLRNRLKIVWC
+338 KYLLRNRLKVVWC
-351 TRLARAEDQEE
+351 TRLARAEDQEK
-362 RKKIEEE
+362 RKEIEEE
-369 MMGLGLDL
+369 MMGLGPDH

-391 KERQKNLEKSIREEA
+391 KERQKHLEKSIREEA
-406 RRLKDES
+406 RRLKDET
-413 GGGDGDR
+413 GGDGDR
-420 DRDRRGFVDRDAE
+420 ERRELVDRDADG
-433 SGWLKGQRQLL
+433 GWLKGQRQLL
-444 DLESIAFHQGGLLMA
+444 DLESLAFHQGGLLMA
-459 NKKCELPLG
+459 NRKCELPVG
-468 SYRNHSK
+468 SYRNHRK

-484 LKPKPLAPGEE
+484 LKPVPLASGEK
-495 LIKISVM
+495 LVKISDM
-502 PDWAQPAFKGMTQLN
+502 PDWAQPAFKGMSQLN
-517 RVQSKVYESALFT
+517 RVQSKVYETALFS

-557 LHRNPDGSFNNGNYK
+557 LNMNEDGSINHSNYK

-591 NRLQHYDVKVKELS
+591 NRLEQYGVKVKELS
-605 GDQSL
+605 GDQTL

-659 GPVLESIVART
+659 GPVLESIIART
-670 VRQIENTKE
+670 VRQIETTKE

-696 ALFLRVDLEKGLFH
+696 AIFLRVKLDKGLFH
-710 FDNSYRPCPLAQQYI
+710 FDNSYRPVPLAQQYI

-739 NDVCYEKVLAV
+739 NDVCYEKVIGV

-761 SRKETA
+761 SRKETT

-778 ANDTLGRFLKEDSA
+778 ANDTLGKFLKEDSA

-797 HSHTELVKSN
+797 QSHTELVKSS

-817 AIHHAGMAR
+817 AIHHAGMVRA
-826 VDRQLVEDLFGD
+826 DRQIVEELFAD

-892 RPQYDSYGEG
+892 RPQYDTYGEG
-902 IILTGHSELQY
+902 IIITGHSELQY

-927 FVSKLADQLNAE
+927 FISKLADQLNAE
-939 IVLGTVQNARE
+939 IVLGTVQNAKE
-950 ACNWIGYT
+950 ACKWLLYT
-958 YLYVRM
+958 YLCVRM
-964 LRNPTLY
+964 VRNPTLY
-971 GLAPDVLTRDIT
+971 GLAPDVLKRDET
-983 LEERRADLSLLEPN
+983 LEERRADL
-997 NPTILPSLAA
+997 
-1007 ATTPLARSLC
+1007 
-1017 CKPVTGVAMLLN
+1017 
-1029 MLTPPTDLVLR
+1029 
-1040 YHSSLT
+1040 
-1046 EISKSKMIHS
+1046 IHS

-1076 QVTDLGR
+1076 
-1083 IASYYY
+1083 
-1089 ITHGTISTYNEHLKP
+1089 
-1104 TMGDIE
+1104 
-1110 LCRLF
+1110 
-1115 SLSEE
+1115 
-1120 FKYVSVRQD
+1120 QD

-1200 WAQLAEKALNLCK
+1200 WAQLAEKALKLCK
-1213 MVNKRMWSV
+1213 MIGKRMWSV
-1222 QTPLRQFNGIP
+1222 QTPLRQF
-1233 NEILMKLEKKDL
+1233 M
-1245 AWERYYDLSS
+1245 
-1255 QEIGELIRFAKMG
+1255 EIGELIRFPKMG

-1283 GAHVQPITRTVLRVE
+1283 SAHVQPITRSVLRVE
-1298 LTITPDFQWEDKVH
+1298 LTITPDFQWDDKVH
-1312 GFVEPFWV
+1312 GYVEPFWI

-1336 MLKKQYIDEDHVL
+1336 MLKKQYIDEDHTL
-1349 NFTVPIYE
+1349 NFTIPIYE
-1357 PLPPQYFIRVVS
+1357 PLPPQYFINVVS
-1369 DRWLGSQSVLPV
+1369 DRWLGAQTVLPV

-1405 VTALRNPSYE
+1405 VTALRNPAYE
-1415 ALYQEFKHFNP
+1415 AVYQQFKHFNP
-1426 IQTQVFT
+1426 VQTQVFT
-1433 VLYNTDDNV
+1433 ILYNSDDNV

-1457 FAVLRNHQKGHE
+1457 FAILRNHQKGPD
-1469 SIMRAVYIAPMEA
+1469 SVMRAVYIAPIEA
-1482 LAQERYRDW
+1482 LAKER
-1491 ERKFGKGLGLRV
+1491 
-1503 VELTGETATDLKLL
+1503 ETATDLKLL
-1517 EKGQVIISTPEK
+1517 ERGQIIISTPEK

-1545 VSLFIIDELHL
+1545 VSLFIVDELHL

-1562 PILEVIV
+1562 PILEIIV
-1569 SRMRYIASQGDN
+1569 SRMRYIASQLEN

-1596 DLGEWIGAS
+1596 DLGEWIGAT

-1617 PVPLEIHIQGVDIAN
+1617 PVPLEIHIQGIDIAN

-1639 MAKPT
+1639 MTKPT
-1644 YTAIV
+1644 YTAIM
-1649 QHAKSGKPAL
+1649 QHAKNGKPAI

-1679 NADSGEKSTFL
+1679 SVDSEQKPLFL
-1690 LRSVEELEPFL
+1690 LQSAEELEPF
-1701 SKVKEPMLSAT
+1701 VANIKEPMLKET
-1712 LRHGVG
+1712 IQFGVG

-1723 LTSMDQEVVSQL
+1723 LSSTDQDIVKTL
-1735 FEAGWIQVC
+1735 FETGWIQVC
-1744 VASSSMCWGAPL
+1744 VMSSSMCWGVPL

-1788 GHASRPLLDNSGKC
+1788 GHASRPLVDNSGKC

-1822 PVESHLHHFLHD
+1822 PVESHLHHYLHD

-1845 ENKQDAVDYLTW
+1845 QNKQDAVDYLTW

-1883 HLSELIENTLSD
+1883 HLSELVENTISD

-1903 IEDDMDLSPL
+1903 IEDEFLLSPL

-1938 KTKMKGLLEILA
+1938 KTKLKGLLEILA
-1950 SASEYSQIPIRPG
+1950 SASEYEQLPIRPG

-1982 KCTDPHVKANAL
+1982 KYTDPNVKANAL
-1994 LQAHFSRHTV
+1994 LQAHFSRQMIG
-2004 VGNLSSDQREV
+2004 GNLASDQQEV
-2015 LLSSSRLLQ
+2015 LVYASRLLQ
-2024 AMVDVISSNG
+2024 AMVDVISSSG
-2034 WLSLALLAMEVSQ
+2034 WLNLALLAMEV
-2047 MVTQGMWE
+2047 
-2055 RDSMLL
+2055 
-2061 QLPHFTKEL
+2061 P
-2070 AKKCQ
+2070 
-2075 ENPGKS
+2075 ENPGKN

-2100 QMSDLQLLDIARF
+2100 QMSDSQLMDIARF
-2113 CNRFPNIDMTYEVL
+2113 CNRFPNIDLTYEVL
-2127 ESDDVRAG
+2127 DSDNVGAG
-2135 EDVSLQVTLERDL
+2135 EDVSVHVSLERDL
-2148 EGRSEV
+2148 EGRTEV
-2154 GSVDAPRYPK
+2154 GPVDAPRYPK
-2164 AKEEGWWLVVGDIKT
+2164 SKEEGWWLVVGDTKT
-2179 NQLLAIKRVSLQ
+2179 NQLLAIKRVALQ
-2191 RKSKVKLEFAAPAEA
+2191 RKSRVKLDFTAPAEP
-2206 GKRSYTLYFMCD
+2206 GKKTYTLYFMCD
-2218 SYLGCDQEYSFTI
+2218 SYLGCDQEYSFTV
-2231 DAKEASSAGDDSGRE
+2231 DVKEAANMEEDS

>member
-1 MAHLSGG
+1 MAHLGGG

-41 GEPETLYGKIDPK
+41 GEPESLWGKIDPK
-54 SFGDRAYKGR
+54 SFGDRAYRGR
-64 APELDEKLKK
+64 PVELDEKLEKAK
-74 SKKKKEREPLT
+74 NKKKKKERDAAADATVSVP
-85 SEPVTNRQSKRR
+85 SKRR
-97 RLQAESILSSG
+97 RVQHDSVLSASDDG
-108 EEGIYQPK
+108 VYQPK

-131 QQQLGGQP
+131 QHQLGGQP
-139 LNIVSGAADEIL
+139 LSIVSAAADEIL
-151 SVLKNDIFKNPE
+151 SVLKNDVLKNTD
-163 KKKEIEKLLNPIPN
+163 KKKDIEKLLNPIPN
-177 QIFDQLVSIGRLIT
+177 HVFDQLVSIGKLIT
-191 DFQDGGDAAGS
+191 DFQEAADVPNGNSAMDGEEG
-202 GAAANTDD
+202 
-210 ALDDDVG
+210 LDDDVG

-227 DEDESDCD
+227 DDEESDLD
-235 LVQEDEEE
+235 IVQDEEE
-243 EDDGLEPHGAGGMQ
+243 EEEEGVEQNGSGAMQ
-257 MGSGIDDDDM
+257 MGGGIDDEDM
-267 QEANEG
+267 EDGNEG
-273 MALNVQDIDA
+273 MSLNVQDIDA

-291 QAYDQQIDPQQ
+291 LAFEQQIDPQQ
-302 CQKLAED
+302 CQKLAEE

-319 REVET
+319 REVES
-324 KLLVHLQFD
+324 KLLFHLEFD

-338 KLLLRNRLKIVWC
+338 KFLLRNRLKIVWC
-351 TRLARAEDQEE
+351 TRLARAQDQEE
-362 RKKIEEE
+362 RERIEEE
-369 MMGLGLDL
+369 MKGTELQP
-377 AAILEQLHATRATA
+377 ILEQLHATRASA

-406 RRLKDES
+406 RRLKDDT
-413 GGGDGDR
+413 GGDGDKER
-420 DRDRRGFVDRDAE
+420 ERGRRGLADRDAE
-433 SGWLKGQRQLL
+433 SGWLKGQRQML
-444 DLESIAFHQGGLLMA
+444 DLENIAFAQGGFFMA
-459 NKKCELPLG
+459 KKKCDLPDG
-468 SYRNHSK
+468 SYRHLSK
-475 GYEEVHVPA
+475 GYEEIHVPA
-484 LKPKPLAPGEE
+484 LKAKALDPNEKLV
-495 LIKISVM
+495 KISSM

-517 RVQSKVYESALFT
+517 RVQSKVYETALFKPD
-530 AENILLCAPTGA
+530 NLLLCAPTGA
-542 GKTNVAMLTILQQIA
+542 GKTNVAVLTILQQIA
-557 LHRNPDGSFNNGNYK
+557 RHRNPEDGSIDHSAYK

-591 NRLQHYDVKVKELS
+591 NRLQEYDVKVRELS

-670 VRQIENTKE
+670 VRQIETTKDY
-679 HIRLVG
+679 IRLVG

-696 ALFLRVDLEKGLFH
+696 ALFLRVDLKKGLFY
-710 FDNSYRPCPLAQQYI
+710 FDNSYRPVPLSQQYV

-739 NDVCYEKVLAV
+739 NDICYEKVMAV

-767 KTARAIRDTAL
+767 KTARAIRDAAL
-778 ANDTLGRFLKEDSA
+778 GKDTLGRFLKEDSA

-797 HSHTELVKSN
+797 QTHTDLVKSN

-817 AIHHAGMAR
+817 AIHHAGMTR
-826 VDRQLVEDLFGD
+826 TDRQLVEDLFAD

-902 IILTGHSELQY
+902 IIVTGHSELQY

-964 LRNPTLY
+964 LRNPSLY
-971 GLAPDVLTRDIT
+971 GIAPDVLTRDIT
-983 LEERRADLSLLEPN
+983 LEERRADL
-997 NPTILPSLAA
+997 
-1007 ATTPLARSLC
+1007 
-1017 CKPVTGVAMLLN
+1017 
-1029 MLTPPTDLVLR
+1029 
-1040 YHSSLT
+1040 
-1046 EISKSKMIHS
+1046 IHT
-1056 AATILDKN
+1056 AATILDRN

-1089 ITHGTISTYNEHLKP
+1089 ITHGTIATYNEHLKP

-1120 FKYVSVRQD
+1120 FKYVTVRQD

-1186 RLMRALFEIVLKRG
+1186 RLLRALFEIVLKRG

-1213 MVNKRMWSV
+1213 MVTKRMWSV
-1222 QTPLRQFNGIP
+1222 QTPLRQFNGISSD
-1233 NEILMKLEKKDL
+1233 LLTKLEKKDL

-1255 QEIGELIRFAKMG
+1255 QEIGELIRAPKMG
-1268 RTLHKFIHQFPKLNL
+1268 RTLHRFIHQFPKLNL
-1283 GAHVQPITRTVLRVE
+1283 AAHVQPITRTVLRVE
-1298 LTITPDFQWEDKVH
+1298 LTITPDFAWDDRIH
-1312 GFVEPFWV
+1312 GYVEPFWV

-1325 DGEYILHHEYF
+1325 DGEYILHHEFF
-1336 MLKKQYIDEDHVL
+1336 MLKKQYIDEDHTL

-1357 PLPPQYFIRVVS
+1357 PLPPQYFIHVVS
-1369 DRWLGSQSVLPV
+1369 DKWLGSQTVLPV

-1415 ALYQEFKHFNP
+1415 ALYQDFKHFNP
-1426 IQTQVFT
+1426 VQTQVFT
-1433 VLYNTDDNV
+1433 VLYNSDDNV

-1457 FAVLRNHQKGHE
+1457 FAILRNHQKVPD
-1469 SIMRAVYIAPMEA
+1469 SVMRVVYVAPIEA
-1482 LAQERYRDW
+1482 LAKERYRDW
-1491 ERKFGKGLGLRV
+1491 EKKFGGGLKLRV

-1517 EKGQVIISTPEK
+1517 EKGQIIISTPEK

-1540 KHVQQ
+1540 KQVQQ

-1562 PILEVIV
+1562 PILEVVV
-1569 SRMRYIASQGDN
+1569 SRMRYIASQVEN

-1596 DLGEWIGAS
+1596 DLGEWIGAT

-1639 MAKPT
+1639 MTKPT

-1649 QHAKSGKPAL
+1649 QHAKNRKPAL
-1659 VFVPTRK
+1659 IFVPTRK
-1666 HARLTAVDLMTYS
+1666 HVRLTAVDLITYS
-1679 NADSGEKSTFL
+1679 GADSGEKPFL
-1690 LRSVEELEPFL
+1690 LRSPEELEPFL
-1701 SKVKEPMLSAT
+1701 EKIRDEMLKVT
-1712 LRHGVG
+1712 LREGVG

-1723 LTSMDQEVVSQL
+1723 LNSLDHDIVTQL
-1735 FEAGWIQVC
+1735 FDAGWIQVC
-1744 VASSSMCWGAPL
+1744 VLNSSMCWGVTL

-1766 QYYDGRENAHTDY
+1766 QYYDGRENAQTDY

-1788 GHASRPLLDNSGKC
+1788 GHASRPLVDNSGKC

-1834 NLNAEV
+1834 NLNAEIV
-1840 VVGVI
+1840 AGII

-1883 HLSELIENTLSD
+1883 HLSEMVENTLSD
-1895 LEASKCVA
+1895 LEASKCIT

-1927 TIERFSSSLTS
+1927 TIERFSSSVTS
-1938 KTKMKGLLEILA
+1938 KTKMKGLLEVLS
-1950 SASEYSQIPIRPG
+1950 SASEYAQLPIRPG
-1963 EEELIRRLINHQRF
+1963 EEEVVRKLINHQRF

-1982 KCTDPHVKANAL
+1982 KVTDPHVKANAL
-1994 LQAHFSRHTV
+1994 LQAHFSRQFV
-2004 VGNLSSDQREV
+2004 GGNLALDQKEV
-2015 LLSSSRLLQ
+2015 LLSANRLLQ

-2034 WLSLALLAMEVSQ
+2034 WLSLALLTMEVSQ

-2061 QLPHFTKEL
+2061 QLPHFTKDL

-2081 IETVFDLVEMED
+2081 IETVFDLLEMED

-2100 QMSDLQLLDIARF
+2100 GMSDSQLLDIARF
-2113 CNRFPNIDMTYEVL
+2113 CNRFPNIDLSYEVL
-2127 ESDDVRAG
+2127 DSDSVRAG
-2135 EDVSLQVTLERDL
+2135 EDVTVLVTLERDL
-2148 EGRSEV
+2148 EGKTEI
-2154 GSVDAPRYPK
+2154 GPVDAPRYPK
-2164 AKEEGWWLVVGDIKT
+2164 AKEEGWWLVVGDTKT
-2179 NQLLAIKRVSLQ
+2179 NLLLAIKRVSLH
-2191 RKSKVKLEFAAPAEA
+2191 RKLKAKLEFAAPADT
-2206 GKRSYTLYFMCD
+2206 GRKSYALYFMCD
-2218 SYLGCDQEYSFTI
+2218 SYLGCDQEYGFTV
-2231 DAKEASSAGDDSGRE
+2231 DVKEADGGDEDSGRE

>member
-1 MAHLSGG
+1 
-8 AEAHARF
+8 
-15 KQYEYRANSSLVL
+15 
-28 TTDSRPRD
+28 
-36 THEPT
+36 
-41 GEPETLYGKIDPK
+41 
-54 SFGDRAYKGR
+54 
-64 APELDEKLKK
+64 
-74 SKKKKEREPLT
+74 
-85 SEPVTNRQSKRR
+85 
-97 RLQAESILSSG
+97 
-108 EEGIYQPK
+108 
-116 TKETRAAY
+116 
-124 EAMLSVI
+124 
-131 QQQLGGQP
+131 
-139 LNIVSGAADEIL
+139 
-151 SVLKNDIFKNPE
+151 
-163 KKKEIEKLLNPIPN
+163 
-177 QIFDQLVSIGRLIT
+177 
-191 DFQDGGDAAGS
+191 
-202 GAAANTDD
+202 
-210 ALDDDVG
+210 
-217 VAVEFEENED
+217 
-227 DEDESDCD
+227 
-235 LVQEDEEE
+235 
-243 EDDGLEPHGAGGMQ
+243 
-257 MGSGIDDDDM
+257 
-267 QEANEG
+267 
-273 MALNVQDIDA
+273 
-283 YWLQRKIS
+283 
-291 QAYDQQIDPQQ
+291 
-302 CQKLAED
+302 
-309 VLKILAEGDD
+309 
-319 REVET
+319 
-324 KLLVHLQFD
+324 
-333 KFSLI
+333 
-338 KLLLRNRLKIVWC
+338 
-351 TRLARAEDQEE
+351 
-362 RKKIEEE
+362 
-369 MMGLGLDL
+369 
-377 AAILEQLHATRATA
+377 
-391 KERQKNLEKSIREEA
+391 
-406 RRLKDES
+406 
-413 GGGDGDR
+413 
-420 DRDRRGFVDRDAE
+420 
-433 SGWLKGQRQLL
+433 
-444 DLESIAFHQGGLLMA
+444 
-459 NKKCELPLG
+459 
-468 SYRNHSK
+468 
-475 GYEEVHVPA
+475 
-484 LKPKPLAPGEE
+484 
-495 LIKISVM
+495 
-502 PDWAQPAFKGMTQLN
+502 MTQLN
-517 RVQSKVYESALFT
+517 RVQSKVYETALFSP
-530 AENILLCAPTGA
+530 ENILLCAPTGA

-557 LHRNPDGSFNNGNYK
+557 LNRNEDDGTFNHNNYK

-591 NRLQHYDVKVKELS
+591 KRLEHYGVKVKELS
-605 GDQSL
+605 GDQTL

-659 GPVLESIVART
+659 GPVLESIIART
-670 VRQIENTKE
+670 IRQIETTKE

-696 ALFLRVDLEKGLFH
+696 AVFLRVDLKKGLFH
-710 FDNSYRPCPLAQQYI
+710 FDNSYRPVPLAQQYV

-739 NDVCYEKVLAV
+739 NDVCYEKVISV

-761 SRKETA
+761 SRKETS

-778 ANDTLGRFLKEDSA
+778 ANDTLGKFLKEDSLT
-792 SREIL
+792 REL
-797 HSHTELVKSN
+797 LQSQTELVKSN

-817 AIHHAGMAR
+817 AIHHAGMVR
-826 VDRQLVEDLFGD
+826 TDRQLVEDLFAD
-838 GHVQVLVSTATLAWG
+838 GSVQVLVSTATLAWG

-892 RPQYDSYGEG
+892 RPQYDTYGEG

-927 FVSKLADQLNAE
+927 FISKLADQLNAE
-939 IVLGTVQNARE
+939 IVLGTVLNAKE
-950 ACNWIGYT
+950 ACKWLLYT

-964 LRNPTLY
+964 VRNPTLY
-971 GLAPDVLTRDIT
+971 GLPADALKTDYA
-983 LEERRADLSLLEPN
+983 LEDRRADL
-997 NPTILPSLAA
+997 
-1007 ATTPLARSLC
+1007 
-1017 CKPVTGVAMLLN
+1017 V
-1029 MLTPPTDLVLR
+1029 
-1040 YHSSLT
+1040 
-1046 EISKSKMIHS
+1046 HS
-1056 AATILDKN
+1056 AAILLDKN

-1120 FKYVSVRQD
+1120 FKYVTVRQD

-1159 LQAYISQLKLEGLSL
+1159 LQAYISRLKLEGLSL
-1174 TSDMVFITQSAG
+1174 SSDMVYITQSAA

-1200 WAQLAEKALNLCK
+1200 WAQLAEKALKWCK
-1213 MVNKRMWSV
+1213 MISKRMWSV
-1222 QTPLRQFNGIP
+1222 QTPLRQFHGIP

-1255 QEIGELIRFAKMG
+1255 QELGELIRFPKMG
-1268 RTLHKFIHQFPKLNL
+1268 RTLHKFIHQFPKVNL
-1283 GAHVQPITRTVLRVE
+1283 AAHVQPITRSVLRVE
-1298 LTITPDFQWEDKVH
+1298 LTITPDFQWDDKVH
-1312 GFVEPFWV
+1312 GFVEPFWI

-1336 MLKKQYIDEDHVL
+1336 ILKKQYIDEDHTL

-1369 DRWLGSQSVLPV
+1369 DRWLGSQTVLPV

-1405 VTALRNPSYE
+1405 VTALRNRAYE
-1415 ALYQEFKHFNP
+1415 ALYQDFKHFNP
-1426 IQTQVFT
+1426 VQTQVFT
-1433 VLYNTDDNV
+1433 VLYNSDDNV

-1457 FAVLRNHQKGHE
+1457 FAILRNHQKGTD
-1469 SIMRAVYIAPMEA
+1469 STMRAVYIAPLEA
-1482 LAQERYRDW
+1482 LAKERFSDW
-1491 ERKFGKGLGLRV
+1491 KKKFGDYLGIRV
-1503 VELTGETATDLKLL
+1503 VELTGETASDLKLL
-1517 EKGQVIISTPEK
+1517 EKGQLIISTPEK

-1569 SRMRYIASQGDN
+1569 SRMRYISSQVEN
-1581 KIRIVALS
+1581 KTRIVALS

-1596 DLGEWIGAS
+1596 DLGEWIGAT

-1639 MAKPT
+1639 MTKPT

-1649 QHAKSGKPAL
+1649 QHARKGKPAI
-1659 VFVPTRK
+1659 VYVPTRK

-1679 NADSGEKSTFL
+1679 SMDSEEIPIFL
-1690 LRSVEELEPFL
+1690 LRSAEELGPF
-1701 SKVKEPMLSAT
+1701 VDRINEPMLQET
-1712 LRHGVG
+1712 LKYGVG

-1723 LTSMDQEVVSQL
+1723 LSTTDQDIVKTL
-1735 FEAGWIQVC
+1735 FETGRIQVC
-1744 VASSSMCWGAPL
+1744 VMNGTMCWGVPL

-1788 GHASRPLLDNSGKC
+1788 GHASRPLVDSSGKC
-1802 VILCHAPRKEYYKKF
+1802 VILCHAPRKDYYKKF

-1822 PVESHLHHFLHD
+1822 PVESHLQHYLHD

-1845 ENKQDAVDYLTW
+1845 QNKQDAVDYLTW

-1883 HLSELIENTLSD
+1883 HLSELVENTISD
-1895 LEASKCVA
+1895 LEASKCVTV
-1903 IEDDMDLSPL
+1903 EDDFLLSPL

-1927 TIERFSSSLTS
+1927 TIERFSSSVSS
-1938 KTKMKGLLEILA
+1938 KTKLKGLLEILA
-1950 SASEYSQIPIRPG
+1950 SASEFEQLPIRPG
-1963 EEELIRRLINHQRF
+1963 EEELIRRMINHLRF

-1982 KCTDPHVKANAL
+1982 KYTDPHVKANAL
-1994 LQAHFSRHTV
+1994 LQAHFSRQV
-2004 VGNLSSDQREV
+2004 VGGNLASDQQEV
-2015 LLSSSRLLQ
+2015 LLSATRLLQ

-2034 WLSLALLAMEVSQ
+2034 WLSLALLTMEVSQ

-2113 CNRFPNIDMTYEVL
+2113 CNRFPNIDLTYDVL
-2127 ESDDVRAG
+2127 DSDNVSAGDDVS
-2135 EDVSLQVTLERDL
+2135 VQVTLERDL
-2148 EGRSEV
+2148 EGRTEV
-2154 GSVDAPRYPK
+2154 GPVFAPRYPK
-2164 AKEEGWWLVVGDIKT
+2164 AKEEGWWLVVGDTKS
-2179 NQLLAIKRVSLQ
+2179 NQLLAIKRVTLQ
-2191 RKSKVKLEFAAPAEA
+2191 RKSRVKLDFTAPAEA
-2206 GKRSYTLYFMCD
+2206 GTRNYTLYFMCD
-2218 SYLGCDQEYSFTI
+2218 SYLGCDQEYSFTL
-2231 DAKEASSAGDDSGRE
+2231 DVKPATAEDDSARE

>member
-1 MAHLSGG
+1 MRVIRVPSPVFHPS
-8 AEAHARF
+8 ERRF
-15 KQYEYRANSSLVL
+15 KDSWLPQSQINPSPFSFCTSTNILTHIRASMCMSSYLVSRFFVVSAAIEECFRQRQRQIHLGLSHYE
-28 TTDSRPRD
+28 
-36 THEPT
+36 
-41 GEPETLYGKIDPK
+41 
-54 SFGDRAYKGR
+54 
-64 APELDEKLKK
+64 EKLKK
-74 SKKKKEREPLT
+74 SKKKKDREPAF
-85 SEPVTNRQSKRR
+85 EAAPPKSKRR
-97 RLQAESILSSG
+97 RLQEESVLTSS
-108 EEGIYQPK
+108 EEGVYQPK

-151 SVLKNDIFKNPE
+151 AVLKNDTIKNPD
-163 KKKEIEKLLNPIPN
+163 KKKEIEKLLNPIPGPT
-177 QIFDQLVSIGRLIT
+177 FDQLVSIGRLIT
-191 DFQDGGDAAGS
+191 DYQDGGDAGD
-202 GAAANTDD
+202 AAVNGDD
-210 ALDDDVG
+210 GLDDDVG
-217 VAVEFEENED
+217 VAVEFEENE
-227 DEDESDCD
+227 EEEEESDLD
-235 LVQEDEEE
+235 MVPEDEEE
-243 EDDGLEPHGAGGMQ
+243 DDDLTEVDGSGAMQ
-257 MGSGIDDDDM
+257 MGGGIDDDDE

-273 MALNVQDIDA
+273 MTLNVQDIDA

-291 QAYDQQIDPQQ
+291 QAYDQKIDPQQ
-302 CQKLAED
+302 SQKLAEE

-338 KLLLRNRLKIVWC
+338 KYLLRNRLKV
-351 TRLARAEDQEE
+351 
-362 RKKIEEE
+362 
-369 MMGLGLDL
+369 
-377 AAILEQLHATRATA
+377 
-391 KERQKNLEKSIREEA
+391 
-406 RRLKDES
+406 
-413 GGGDGDR
+413 
-420 DRDRRGFVDRDAE
+420 
-433 SGWLKGQRQLL
+433 GQRQLL
-444 DLESIAFHQGGLLMA
+444 DLDSLAFHQGGLFMA
-459 NKKCELPLG
+459 NKKCELPVG
-468 SYRNHSK
+468 SYRNHRK

-484 LKPKPLAPGEE
+484 LKPMPLAAGEQ
-495 LIKISVM
+495 LVKISDM
-502 PDWAQPAFKGMTQLN
+502 PDWAQPAFRGMSQLN
-517 RVQSKVYESALFT
+517 RVQSKVYETALFS
-530 AENILLCAPTGA
+530 A
-542 GKTNVAMLTILQQIA
+542 IA
-557 LHRNPDGSFNNGNYK
+557 LNMNEDGSINHSNYK

-591 NRLQHYDVKVKELS
+591 NRLEHYGVKVKELS
-605 GDQSL
+605 GDQTL

-659 GPVLESIVART
+659 GPVLESIIART
-670 VRQIENTKE
+670 VRQIETTK
-679 HIRLVG
+679 RAY
-685 LSATLPNYEDV
+685 SAE
-696 ALFLRVDLEKGLFH
+696 GLFH
-710 FDNSYRPCPLAQQYI
+710 FDNSYRPVPLAQQYI

-739 NDVCYEKVLAV
+739 NDVCYEKVISV

-761 SRKETA
+761 SRKETT

-778 ANDTLGRFLKEDSA
+778 ANDTLGKFLKEDSA

-797 HSHTELVKSN
+797 QSHTELVKSS

-817 AIHHAGMAR
+817 AIHHAGMVRA
-826 VDRQLVEDLFGD
+826 DRQIVEELFAD

-892 RPQYDSYGEG
+892 RPQYDTYGEG
-902 IILTGHSELQY
+902 IIITGHSELQY

-927 FVSKLADQLNAE
+927 FISKLADQLNAE

-950 ACNWIGYT
+950 ACKWLLYT
-958 YLYVRM
+958 YLWVRM
-964 LRNPTLY
+964 VRNPTLY
-971 GLAPDVLTRDIT
+971 GLAPDVQERDET
-983 LEERRADLSLLEPN
+983 LEERRADL
-997 NPTILPSLAA
+997 
-1007 ATTPLARSLC
+1007 
-1017 CKPVTGVAMLLN
+1017 
-1029 MLTPPTDLVLR
+1029 
-1040 YHSSLT
+1040 
-1046 EISKSKMIHS
+1046 IHS
-1056 AATILDKN
+1056 AATVLDKN

-1089 ITHGTISTYNEHLKP
+1089 ISHGTISTYNEYLKP

-1120 FKYVSVRQD
+1120 FKYVTVRQD

-1146 ESLEEPSAKINVL
+1146 ESLDEPSAKVNVL

-1174 TSDMVFITQSAG
+1174 TSDLVYITQSAG

-1200 WAQLAEKALNLCK
+1200 WAELAGKALKLYK
-1213 MVNKRMWSV
+1213 MIGMRMWSV
-1222 QTPLRQFNGIP
+1222 QTPHRQFHGIP

-1245 AWERYYDLSS
+1245 AWER
-1255 QEIGELIRFAKMG
+1255 
-1268 RTLHKFIHQFPKLNL
+1268 
-1283 GAHVQPITRTVLRVE
+1283 VE
-1298 LTITPDFQWEDKVH
+1298 LTITPDFQWDDKVH
-1312 GFVEPFWV
+1312 GYVEPFWI

-1325 DGEYILHHEYF
+1325 DGEDILHHEYF
-1336 MLKKQYIDEDHVL
+1336 MLKKQYIDEDHTL
-1349 NFTVPIYE
+1349 NFTIPIYE
-1357 PLPPQYFIRVVS
+1357 PLRLQYFINVVS
-1369 DRWLGSQSVLPV
+1369 DRWLGAQTVLPV

-1405 VTALRNPSYE
+1405 VTALRNPTHE
-1415 ALYQEFKHFNP
+1415 ALYQHFKHFNSV
-1426 IQTQVFT
+1426 QTQVLT
-1433 VLYNTDDNV
+1433 ILYNSDDNV

-1457 FAVLRNHQKGHE
+1457 FAILRNHQKGLD
-1469 SIMRAVYIAPMEA
+1469 SVMRAVYIAPIEA
-1482 LAQERYRDW
+1482 LSKERYHDW
-1491 ERKFGKGLGLRV
+1491 KKKFGEGLGMRV

-1517 EKGQVIISTPEK
+1517 EKGQIIISTPEK

-1556 IGGQGG
+1556 IGVQSG
-1562 PILEVIV
+1562 PVLEIIV
-1569 SRMRYIASQGDN
+1569 SRMRYITSQLEN

-1596 DLGEWIGAS
+1596 DLGEEWIGAT

-1639 MAKPT
+1639 MTNPT

-1649 QHAKSGKPAL
+1649 QHAKNGKPAI

-1679 NADSGEKSTFL
+1679 SVDSEQKPLFL
-1690 LRSVEELEPFL
+1690 LRPPEEVEPF
-1701 SKVKEPMLSAT
+1701 VANIKEPMLKET
-1712 LRHGVG
+1712 IKFGVG

-1723 LTSMDQEVVSQL
+1723 LSSTDQDIVKTL
-1735 FEAGWIQVC
+1735 FETGWLQVC
-1744 VASSSMCWGAPL
+1744 VMSSSMCWGVPL
-1756 SAHLVVVMGT
+1756 SAHLV
-1766 QYYDGRENAHTDY
+1766 
-1779 PVTDLLQMM
+1779 MM
-1788 GHASRPLLDNSGKC
+1788 GHASRPLVDNSGKC

-1822 PVESHLHHFLHD
+1822 PVESHLHHYLHD

-1845 ENKQDAVDYLTW
+1845 QNKQDAVDYLTW

-1883 HLSELIENTLSD
+1883 HLSELVENTLSD

-1903 IEDDMDLSPL
+1903 VEDEYLLSPL

-1938 KTKMKGLLEILA
+1938 KTKLKGLLEILA
-1950 SASEYSQIPIRPG
+1950 SASEYELLPIRPG

-1982 KCTDPHVKANAL
+1982 KFTDPNVKANAL
-1994 LQAHFSRHTV
+1994 LQAHFSRQMIG
-2004 VGNLSSDQREV
+2004 GNLASDQQEV
-2015 LLSSSRLLQ
+2015 LIYACRLLQ

-2034 WLSLALLAMEVSQ
+2034 WLSLALLAMEMPGKS
-2047 MVTQGMWE
+2047 
-2055 RDSMLL
+2055 
-2061 QLPHFTKEL
+2061 
-2070 AKKCQ
+2070 
-2075 ENPGKS
+2075 GKS

-2100 QMSDLQLLDIARF
+2100 QMSDSQLIDIARF
-2113 CNRFPNIDMTYEVL
+2113 CNRFPNIDLTYDVL
-2127 ESDDVRAG
+2127 DSDNVRAG
-2135 EDVSLQVTLERDL
+2135 EDVSVHVSLERDL
-2148 EGRSEV
+2148 EGRTEV
-2154 GSVDAPRYPK
+2154 GPVDAPRYPK
-2164 AKEEGWWLVVGDIKT
+2164 SKEEGWWLVVGDTKT
-2179 NQLLAIKRVSLQ
+2179 NQLLAIKRVTLQ
-2191 RKSKVKLEFAAPAEA
+2191 RKSRVKLDFTAPTEP
-2206 GKRSYTLYFMCD
+2206 GKKTYTLYFMCD
-2218 SYLGCDQEYSFTI
+2218 SYLGCDQEYTFTV
-2231 DAKEASSAGDDSGRE
+2231 DVKEAPAEDDS

>member
-1 MAHLSGG
+1 MAHLGGG

-41 GEPETLYGKIDPK
+41 GEPESLWGKIDPK
-54 SFGDRAYKGR
+54 NFGDRVYKGR
-64 APELDEKLKK
+64 PPELEEKLQK
-74 SKKKKEREPLT
+74 SKKKKERDTLSSSSDSIPK
-85 SEPVTNRQSKRR
+85 RDSKRR
-97 RLQAESILSSG
+97 RLG
-108 EEGIYQPK
+108 EESVLNLPEEGVYQPK

-124 EAMLSVI
+124 EALLSLI
-131 QQQLGGQP
+131 QQHLGGQP
-139 LNIVSGAADEIL
+139 QDVLCGAADEVL
-151 SVLKNDIFKNPE
+151 AVLKNEKLKNPD
-163 KKKEIEKLLNPIPN
+163 KKKEIEKLLNAIPTST
-177 QIFDQLVSIGRLIT
+177 FDSLVSMARHIT
-191 DFQDGGDAAGS
+191 DYQEGGGDAAGS
-202 GAAANTDD
+202 NATNPDD
-210 ALDDDVG
+210 ALDDDIG
-217 VAVEFEENED
+217 VAVEFEE
-227 DEDESDCD
+227 DEEEEESDYD
-235 LVQEDEEE
+235 QVQEDDEEE
-243 EDDGLEPHGAGGMQ
+243 EDDGPEANGAGAMQ
-257 MGSGIDDDDM
+257 MGGGIDDDEM

-273 MALNVQDIDA
+273 MTLNVQDIDA

-291 QAYDQQIDPQQ
+291 HAYEEIDPQH

-319 REVET
+319 RDVENR
-324 KLLVHLQFD
+324 LLVLLDFD

-338 KLLLRNRLKIVWC
+338 KFLLRNRLKIVWC

-369 MMGLGLDL
+369 MMSLGPNL

-420 DRDRRGFVDRDAE
+420 DRDRDRERRGVVDRDAE

-444 DLESIAFHQGGLLMA
+444 DLESISFHQGGLLMA

-495 LIKISVM
+495 LIKISAM

-517 RVQSKVYESALFT
+517 RVQSKVYDTALFT
-530 AENILLCAPTGA
+530 ADNLLLCAPTGA

-557 LHRNPDGSFNNGNYK
+557 RHRNLDGSFNHSNYK

-591 NRLQHYDVKVKELS
+591 NRLQHYDVKVNELS
-605 GDQSL
+605 GDHTLS
-610 TRQQIEE
+610 RQQIDE

-670 VRQIENTKE
+670 VRQIETTKE

-739 NDVCYEKVLAV
+739 NDVCYEKVMAI

-778 ANDTLGRFLKEDSA
+778 ANDTLSRFLKEESA

-797 HSHTELVKSN
+797 QSHTELVKSN
-807 DLKDLLPYGF
+807 DVKDLLPYGF

-826 VDRQLVEDLFGD
+826 GDRQLVEDLFAD

-892 RPQYDSYGEG
+892 RPQYDTYGEG

-950 ACNWIGYT
+950 ACNWLGYT
-958 YLYVRM
+958 YLYIRM
-964 LRNPTLY
+964 VRNPTLY
-971 GLAPDVLTRDIT
+971 GLPADVLTRDMT
-983 LEERRADLSLLEPN
+983 LEERRADL
-997 NPTILPSLAA
+997 
-1007 ATTPLARSLC
+1007 
-1017 CKPVTGVAMLLN
+1017 
-1029 MLTPPTDLVLR
+1029 
-1040 YHSSLT
+1040 
-1046 EISKSKMIHS
+1046 IHS
-1056 AATILDKN
+1056 AATILEKN

-1089 ITHGTISTYNEHLKP
+1089 ISHGTISTYNEHLKP

-1120 FKYVSVRQD
+1120 FKYVTVRQD

-1136 LLDRVPIPIK
+1136 LLDRVPIPVK

-1213 MVNKRMWSV
+1213 MIGKRMWSV
-1222 QTPLRQFNGIP
+1222 QTPLRQFSGIP

-1255 QEIGELIRFAKMG
+1255 QEIGELIRFPKMG

-1283 GAHVQPITRTVLRVE
+1283 AAHVQPITRTVLRVE
-1298 LTITPDFQWEDKVH
+1298 LTITPDFQWEDRVH

-1325 DGEYILHHEYF
+1325 DGEFILHHEYF
-1336 MLKKQYIDEDHVL
+1336 MLKKQYIDEDHTL

-1369 DRWLGSQSVLPV
+1369 DRWLNSQSVLPV

-1405 VTALRNPSYE
+1405 VTALRNPAYE

-1426 IQTQVFT
+1426 VQTQVFT

-1457 FAVLRNHQKGHE
+1457 FALLRNHQKGSE
-1469 SIMRAVYIAPMEA
+1469 SIMRAVYIAPIEA
-1482 LAQERYRDW
+1482 LAKERYRDW
-1491 ERKFGKGLGLRV
+1491 ERKFGKGLGIRV

-1562 PILEVIV
+1562 HILEVIV
-1569 SRMRYIASQGDN
+1569 SRMRYIASQSEN

-1596 DLGEWIGAS
+1596 DLGEWIGAT

-1639 MAKPT
+1639 MTKPT

-1649 QHAKSGKPAL
+1649 QHAKNGKPAL

-1679 NADSGEKSTFL
+1679 NADSGEKPAFL
-1690 LRSVEELEPFL
+1690 LRSVEELEPFI

-1723 LTSMDQEVVSQL
+1723 LTSMDLEVVSHL

-1744 VASSSMCWGAPL
+1744 VASSSMCWGMLL

-1822 PVESHLHHFLHD
+1822 PVESHLHHYLHD

-1883 HLSELIENTLSD
+1883 HLSELVENTLSD

-1903 IEDDMDLSPL
+1903 VEDDMDLSPL

-1927 TIERFSSSLTS
+1927 TIERFSSLLTS

-1950 SASEYSQIPIRPG
+1950 SASEYAQIPLRPG

-2004 VGNLSSDQREV
+2004 VGNLASDQREV
-2015 LLSSSRLLQ
+2015 LLSASRLLQ

-2075 ENPGKS
+2075 DNPGKN

-2100 QMSDLQLLDIARF
+2100 QMSDSQLLDIARF

-2127 ESDDVRAG
+2127 ESDNVSAGDDV
-2135 EDVSLQVTLERDL
+2135 VLQVTLERDL
-2148 EGRSEV
+2148 EGRTEV
-2154 GSVDAPRYPK
+2154 GPVDAPRYPK
-2164 AKEEGWWLVVGDIKT
+2164 SKEEGWWLVVGDSKT

-2191 RKSKVKLEFAAPAEA
+2191 RKSKVKLEFAAPAEV
-2206 GKRSYTLYFMCD
+2206 GKKSYTLYFMCD
-2218 SYLGCDQEYSFTI
+2218 SYLGCDQEYSFTV
-2231 DAKEASSAGDDSGRE
+2231 DVKESGGAGDDSGRE

>member
-1 MAHLSGG
+1 MAHLGGG

-41 GEPETLYGKIDPK
+41 GEPESLWGKIDPR
-54 SFGDRAYKGR
+54 SFGDRVYKGR
-64 APELDEKLKK
+64 PPELDEKLKK
-74 SKKKKEREPLT
+74 SKKKKERDPLA
-85 SEPVTNRQSKRR
+85 EPVPVRQSKRR
-97 RLQAESILSSG
+97 RLREESVLTAT
-108 EEGIYQPK
+108 EEGVYQPK

-124 EAMLSVI
+124 EAMLSLI

-151 SVLKNDIFKNPE
+151 AVLKNEGIKNPD
-163 KKKEIEKLLNPIPN
+163 KKKEIEKLLNPIPS
-177 QIFDQLVSIGRLIT
+177 QVFDQLVSIGKLIT
-191 DFQDGGDAAGS
+191 DYQDGGDGAG
-202 GAAANTDD
+202 GAAANGDEG
-210 ALDDDVG
+210 LDDDVG

-227 DEDESDCD
+227 EEEESDLD
-235 LVQEDEEE
+235 MVQEDEEDD
-243 EDDGLEPHGAGGMQ
+243 DDGVENGSGAMQ
-257 MGSGIDDDDM
+257 MGGGIDDDDM
-267 QEANEG
+267 HEANEG
-273 MALNVQDIDA
+273 MNLNVQDIDA

-302 CQKLAED
+302 CQKLAEE

-338 KLLLRNRLKIVWC
+338 KYLLRNRLKVVWC

-369 MMGLGLDL
+369 MMSLGPDL

-413 GGGDGDR
+413 GGDGDR
-420 DRDRRGFVDRDAE
+420 ERRGYADRDAE
-433 SGWLKGQRQLL
+433 GGWLKGQRQLL
-444 DLESIAFHQGGLLMA
+444 DLDSLAFEQGGLLMA
-459 NKKCELPLG
+459 NKKCDLPVG
-468 SYRNHSK
+468 SYRHHSK

-484 LKPKPLAPGEE
+484 LKAKPLESNE
-495 LIKISVM
+495 RLVKISEM
-502 PDWAQPAFKGMTQLN
+502 PDWAQPAFKGMQQLN
-517 RVQSKVYESALFT
+517 RVQSKVYETALFS
-530 AENILLCAPTGA
+530 ADNILLCAPTGA
-542 GKTNVAMLTILQQIA
+542 GKTNVAVLTILQQLA
-557 LHRNPDGSFNNGNYK
+557 LNMDADGSINHGNYK

-591 NRLQHYDVKVKELS
+591 HRLEAYGVTVRELS
-605 GDQSL
+605 GDQTL
-610 TRQQIEE
+610 TRQQIDE

-670 VRQIENTKE
+670 VRQIETTKE

-685 LSATLPNYEDV
+685 LSATLPNFEDV
-696 ALFLRVDLEKGLFH
+696 ALFLRVNFEKGLFH
-710 FDNSYRPCPLAQQYI
+710 FDNSYRPVPLSQQYI

-739 NDVCYEKVLAV
+739 NDICYEKVMAV

-767 KTARAIRDTAL
+767 KTARAVRDTAL
-778 ANDTLGRFLKEDSA
+778 ANDTLSRFLKEDAA

-797 HSHTELVKSN
+797 QSHTDMVKSN

-817 AIHHAGMAR
+817 AIHHAGLAR
-826 VDRQLVEDLFGD
+826 TDRQIVEELFGD

-865 TQIYNPEKGAWTE
+865 TQIYSPEKGAWTE

-902 IILTGHSELQY
+902 IIITGHSELQY

-927 FVSKLADQLNAE
+927 FISKLADQLNAE

-958 YLYVRM
+958 YLYIRM

-971 GLAPDVLTRDIT
+971 GLPADVLSRDLT
-983 LEERRADLSLLEPN
+983 LEERRADL
-997 NPTILPSLAA
+997 
-1007 ATTPLARSLC
+1007 
-1017 CKPVTGVAMLLN
+1017 
-1029 MLTPPTDLVLR
+1029 
-1040 YHSSLT
+1040 
-1046 EISKSKMIHS
+1046 IHS

-1120 FKYVSVRQD
+1120 FRYVTVRQD

-1174 TSDMVFITQSAG
+1174 TSDMVYITQSAG
-1186 RLMRALFEIVLKRG
+1186 RLLRALFEIVLKRG

-1213 MVNKRMWSV
+1213 MVTKRMWNV

-1245 AWERYYDLSS
+1245 AWDRYYDLSS
-1255 QEIGELIRFAKMG
+1255 QEIGELIRYPKMG
-1268 RTLHKFIHQFPKLNL
+1268 RTLHRFIHQFPKLNL
-1283 GAHVQPITRTVLRVE
+1283 AAHVQPITRTVLRVE

-1312 GFVEPFWV
+1312 GYVEPFWV
-1320 IVEDN
+1320 IIEDN

-1336 MLKKQYIDEDHVL
+1336 LLKKQYIDEDHTL

-1369 DRWLGSQSVLPV
+1369 DKWLGSQTVLPI

-1415 ALYQEFKHFNP
+1415 ALYQDFKHFNP
-1426 IQTQVFT
+1426 VQTQVFT

-1457 FAVLRNHQKGHE
+1457 FAILRNHQKGPD
-1469 SIMRAVYIAPMEA
+1469 STLRVVYIAPLEA
-1482 LAQERYRDW
+1482 IAKERYRDW
-1491 ERKFGKGLGLRV
+1491 ERKFGKGLGMRV
-1503 VELTGETATDLKLL
+1503 VELTGELAMDLKLL

-1540 KHVQQ
+1540 KFVQQ
-1545 VSLFIIDELHL
+1545 VSLFIVDELHL

-1562 PILEVIV
+1562 PVLEVIV
-1569 SRMRYIASQGDN
+1569 SRMRYIASQVEK

-1639 MAKPT
+1639 MTKPT
-1644 YTAIV
+1644 FTAIV
-1649 QHAKSGKPAL
+1649 QHAKGGKPAI
-1659 VFVPTRK
+1659 VYVPTRK
-1666 HARLTAVDLMTYS
+1666 HVRLTAVDLMSYS
-1679 NADSGEKSTFL
+1679 KVDNEDEPAFR
-1690 LRSVEELEPFL
+1690 LRSAEELKPFVDKI
-1701 SKVKEPMLSAT
+1701 SEET
-1712 LRHGVG
+1712 LRTTLEYGVG

-1723 LTSMDQEVVSQL
+1723 LSSLDQEVVSQL

-1744 VASSSMCWGAPL
+1744 VMSSALCWGVPL

-1834 NLNAEV
+1834 NFNAEIV
-1840 VVGVI
+1840 ATVI

-1883 HLSELIENTLSD
+1883 HLSELVENTLND
-1895 LEASKCVA
+1895 LEASKCIT

-1950 SASEYSQIPIRPG
+1950 SASEYANLPIRPG
-1963 EEELIRRLINHQRF
+1963 EEEVLRRLINHQRF
-1977 SFENP
+1977 SFDNP
-1982 KCTDPHVKANAL
+1982 RCTDPHVKANAL
-1994 LQAHFSRHTV
+1994 LQAHFSRQHV
-2004 VGNLSSDQREV
+2004 GGNLSLDQREV
-2015 LLSSSRLLQ
+2015 LLFATRLLQ

-2061 QLPHFTKEL
+2061 QLPYFTKEL
-2070 AKKCQ
+2070 AKRCQ
-2075 ENPGKS
+2075 ENPGKN
-2081 IETVFDLVEMED
+2081 IETIFDLVEMED

-2100 QMSDLQLLDIARF
+2100 QMSDLQLLDIAKF
-2113 CNRFPNIDMTYEVL
+2113 CNRFPNIDLSYEVID
-2127 ESDDVRAG
+2127 SDNVRAG
-2135 EDVSLQVTLERDL
+2135 EYVTLQVTLERDL
-2148 EGRSEV
+2148 EGKTEV
-2154 GSVDAPRYPK
+2154 GPVDAPRYPK
-2164 AKEEGWWLVVGDIKT
+2164 AKDEGWWLVVGDT
-2179 NQLLAIKRVSLQ
+2179 NSNQLLAIKRVSLQ
-2191 RKSKVKLEFAAPAEA
+2191 RKAKVKLEFAAPTEA
-2206 GKRSYTLYFMCD
+2206 TEKAYTLYFMCD
-2218 SYLGCDQEYSFTI
+2218 SYLGCDQEYSFTVNV
-2231 DAKEASSAGDDSGRE
+2231 KEAARPGEDSGSE